1 MKYMVKWRGFFI
13 VAIIGLLVFQN
24 VSPVLATIVDE
35 KTTMITL
42 KIIKEDKDTKE
53 KINGSSFE
61 IKNKKTGETKEVSIT
76 EHGTIIENSLS
87 EGEYIVKEKKA
98 APGYTLDEQ
107 TYNVTLADK
116 EEAITS
122 SSTKKEAEKTPSVT
136 EQPSK
141 KGNLKAVITDN
152 IFTAVKVENGTGN
165 ELGATNRIK
174 NGGAVVL
181 KMNFTFSGKNYKA
194 GDTFK
199 TVLPDSFNFGTTNLT
214 GDFLPSTEAKWDL
227 NASTR
232 ELTITFFKDGVQE
245 GNYDIELSTALKSFS
260 ETEKTSQVA
269 VFNTAGGNTVYQLEI
284 IPEVDK
290 ATQVMLEAMP
300 SKVNPDKA
308 TVDARFNLT
317 KETSELG
324 ELRLSD
330 TAYGGSTIINRNS
343 IKVYSTDISAKGTF
357 IGSKQLLTENTD
369 YELIYAPSGLT
380 IKLKEGLKAKGYQ
393 VTYERSIDKTN
404 SSLSTIGTSA
414 TTVGSSG
421 MLSNGSM
428 TISVTIKAYDHL
440 IKKAVYNPVTQCIDW
455 TINVNYDLAN
465 LTPGTVL
472 TDVLTDDNVSYVA
485 DSLKIK
491 RVTFNE
497 ESGEAVIG
505 DDASNDWTVSTISD
519 NGSFNMNYKKTDE
532 KAYQVTYSTKLT
544 DFSPRKI
551 KNEVTDE
558 KGVKATENFD
568 FKPDLLNKEAGEIDY
583 YNNTMDWTITVNSEG
598 INMQN
603 INIVDEFST
612 GVKSLV
618 SYNVYAYPSD
628 SGYKLLTEGRD
639 FTIQKDVSPAGF
651 KIKLIGNYATTDNK
665 IVVKMKTK
673 IDLTDGAKT
682 LDNKASFSYFDGS
695 LTQYSETI
703 KAEAT
708 PETSILAN
716 GGKVGKWNPATGEI
730 NWIVSVNAMG
740 KKYDK
745 LVLDD
750 EFLDGTTFVEGS
762 LQYRNV
768 VNSSELTDLSIPL
781 EIKGTL
787 AQVGDA
793 NYPTKIDTSANKIH
807 LEFGNLDTNRVFVKY
822 KTKPKDNWFFSQWV
836 NNKAIVSDNGA
847 DEQIYETKEF
857 AFLQNEVIK
866 VAGNIDNVY
875 GNKVNWNMELLN
887 ISPERT
893 LSNPVITNRLEQGN
907 TGAQFIKN
915 SFQVIN
921 TKTNEPINEENYD
934 IIFEGN
940 TFTIQFKNYTAMAPI
955 KVSYSTISLLS
966 GPISNET
973 TVEAEDFSNVP
984 MFFKK
989 RNAAVS
995 PVFTVGSGS
1004 GIATI
1009 GTIKIT
1015 KVDEDDT
1022 TKKLEGAKFQLY
1034 TLDGEKSGQ
1043 EIKTNSEGEILLDG
1057 IQSGKYK
1064 LVETEAPEGYNIS
1077 DEYKEGKEITVN
1089 SSGEEL
1095 LLTIKNAM
1103 KKGKVILTKKDS
1115 ASDEVLADAE
1125 FELQNA
1131 AGSKLKEKLTTAAS
1145 GNIEIT
1151 DLAPGD
1157 YKLIETKAPAGYQL
1171 NATPVHF
1178 TIDFNQSEAAKV
1190 SKTNTAKTGTV
1201 VLTKKDS
1208 ATNAKLADATFE
1220 LRNEGGT
1227 VVRENLVTDDNGE
1240 ISVADLAP
1248 GDYKLIETKAP
1259 TGYQLDAAPVHF
1271 TIDFNQT
1278 EAANVTKTNKKK
1290 IGTIIVKFIDVEGN
1304 QLNDEE
1310 MHTGN
1315 VDEEYNVKA
1324 KEIVGYTL
1332 VKDSANKKGMYKE
1345 TSQEI
1350 TFVYEKKAMP
1360 IIVEPTEPS
1369 KPTEQLTE
1377 SATVAEPKPIKQNFK
1392 TTNKSTNNKRKLP
1405 STGDEFPY
1413 TMLFIGLFVSVAGVF
1428 FLKKPKQIK

>member
-1 MKYMVKWRGFFI
+1 
-13 VAIIGLLVFQN
+13 
-24 VSPVLATIVDE
+24 
-35 KTTMITL
+35 
-42 KIIKEDKDTKE
+42 
-53 KINGSSFE
+53 
-61 IKNKKTGETKEVSIT
+61 
-76 EHGTIIENSLS
+76 
-87 EGEYIVKEKKA
+87 
-98 APGYTLDEQ
+98 
-107 TYNVTLADK
+107 
-116 EEAITS
+116 
-122 SSTKKEAEKTPSVT
+122 
-136 EQPSK
+136 
-141 KGNLKAVITDN
+141 
-152 IFTAVKVENGTGN
+152 
-165 ELGATNRIK
+165 
-174 NGGAVVL
+174 
-181 KMNFTFSGKNYKA
+181 
-194 GDTFK
+194 
-199 TVLPDSFNFGTTNLT
+199 
-214 GDFLPSTEAKWDL
+214 
-227 NASTR
+227 
-232 ELTITFFKDGVQE
+232 
-245 GNYDIELSTALKSFS
+245 
-260 ETEKTSQVA
+260 
-269 VFNTAGGNTVYQLEI
+269 
-284 IPEVDK
+284 
-290 ATQVMLEAMP
+290 
-300 SKVNPDKA
+300 
-308 TVDARFNLT
+308 
-317 KETSELG
+317 
-324 ELRLSD
+324 
-330 TAYGGSTIINRNS
+330 
-343 IKVYSTDISAKGTF
+343 
-357 IGSKQLLTENTD
+357 
-369 YELIYAPSGLT
+369 
-380 IKLKEGLKAKGYQ
+380 
-393 VTYERSIDKTN
+393 
-404 SSLSTIGTSA
+404 
-414 TTVGSSG
+414 
-421 MLSNGSM
+421 
-428 TISVTIKAYDHL
+428 
-440 IKKAVYNPVTQCIDW
+440 
-455 TINVNYDLAN
+455 
-465 LTPGTVL
+465 
-472 TDVLTDDNVSYVA
+472 
-485 DSLKIK
+485 
-491 RVTFNE
+491 
-497 ESGEAVIG
+497 
-505 DDASNDWTVSTISD
+505 
-519 NGSFNMNYKKTDE
+519 
-532 KAYQVTYSTKLT
+532 
-544 DFSPRKI
+544 
-551 KNEVTDE
+551 
-558 KGVKATENFD
+558 
-568 FKPDLLNKEAGEIDY
+568 
-583 YNNTMDWTITVNSEG
+583 
-598 INMQN
+598 
-603 INIVDEFST
+603 
-612 GVKSLV
+612 
-618 SYNVYAYPSD
+618 
-628 SGYKLLTEGRD
+628 
-639 FTIQKDVSPAGF
+639 
-651 KIKLIGNYATTDNK
+651 
-665 IVVKMKTK
+665 
-673 IDLTDGAKT
+673 
-682 LDNKASFSYFDGS
+682 
-695 LTQYSETI
+695 
-703 KAEAT
+703 
-708 PETSILAN
+708 
-716 GGKVGKWNPATGEI
+716 
-730 NWIVSVNAMG
+730 
-740 KKYDK
+740 
-745 LVLDD
+745 
-750 EFLDGTTFVEGS
+750 
-762 LQYRNV
+762 
-768 VNSSELTDLSIPL
+768 
-781 EIKGTL
+781 
-787 AQVGDA
+787 
-793 NYPTKIDTSANKIH
+793 
-807 LEFGNLDTNRVFVKY
+807 
-822 KTKPKDNWFFSQWV
+822 
-836 NNKAIVSDNGA
+836 
-847 DEQIYETKEF
+847 
-857 AFLQNEVIK
+857 
-866 VAGNIDNVY
+866 
-875 GNKVNWNMELLN
+875 
-887 ISPERT
+887 
-893 LSNPVITNRLEQGN
+893 
-907 TGAQFIKN
+907 
-915 SFQVIN
+915 
-921 TKTNEPINEENYD
+921 
-934 IIFEGN
+934 
-940 TFTIQFKNYTAMAPI
+940 NYTAMAPI

-1171 NATPVHF
+1171 DATPVHF

-1227 VVRENLVTDDNGE
+1227 VVRENLVTDDNGEISVADLAPGDYKLIETKAPTGYQLDAAPVRFTIDFNQTEAAKVSKTNTAKTGTVVLTKKDSATNTELADATFELRNEDGALVSENLVTDDNGE

>member
-1 MKYMVKWRGFFI
+1 
-13 VAIIGLLVFQN
+13 
-24 VSPVLATIVDE
+24 
-35 KTTMITL
+35 
-42 KIIKEDKDTKE
+42 
-53 KINGSSFE
+53 
-61 IKNKKTGETKEVSIT
+61 
-76 EHGTIIENSLS
+76 
-87 EGEYIVKEKKA
+87 
-98 APGYTLDEQ
+98 
-107 TYNVTLADK
+107 
-116 EEAITS
+116 
-122 SSTKKEAEKTPSVT
+122 
-136 EQPSK
+136 
-141 KGNLKAVITDN
+141 
-152 IFTAVKVENGTGN
+152 
-165 ELGATNRIK
+165 
-174 NGGAVVL
+174 
-181 KMNFTFSGKNYKA
+181 
-194 GDTFK
+194 
-199 TVLPDSFNFGTTNLT
+199 
-214 GDFLPSTEAKWDL
+214 
-227 NASTR
+227 
-232 ELTITFFKDGVQE
+232 
-245 GNYDIELSTALKSFS
+245 
-260 ETEKTSQVA
+260 
-269 VFNTAGGNTVYQLEI
+269 
-284 IPEVDK
+284 
-290 ATQVMLEAMP
+290 
-300 SKVNPDKA
+300 
-308 TVDARFNLT
+308 
-317 KETSELG
+317 
-324 ELRLSD
+324 
-330 TAYGGSTIINRNS
+330 
-343 IKVYSTDISAKGTF
+343 
-357 IGSKQLLTENTD
+357 
-369 YELIYAPSGLT
+369 
-380 IKLKEGLKAKGYQ
+380 
-393 VTYERSIDKTN
+393 
-404 SSLSTIGTSA
+404 
-414 TTVGSSG
+414 
-421 MLSNGSM
+421 
-428 TISVTIKAYDHL
+428 
-440 IKKAVYNPVTQCIDW
+440 
-455 TINVNYDLAN
+455 
-465 LTPGTVL
+465 
-472 TDVLTDDNVSYVA
+472 
-485 DSLKIK
+485 
-491 RVTFNE
+491 
-497 ESGEAVIG
+497 
-505 DDASNDWTVSTISD
+505 
-519 NGSFNMNYKKTDE
+519 
-532 KAYQVTYSTKLT
+532 
-544 DFSPRKI
+544 
-551 KNEVTDE
+551 
-558 KGVKATENFD
+558 
-568 FKPDLLNKEAGEIDY
+568 
-583 YNNTMDWTITVNSEG
+583 
-598 INMQN
+598 
-603 INIVDEFST
+603 
-612 GVKSLV
+612 
-618 SYNVYAYPSD
+618 
-628 SGYKLLTEGRD
+628 
-639 FTIQKDVSPAGF
+639 
-651 KIKLIGNYATTDNK
+651 
-665 IVVKMKTK
+665 
-673 IDLTDGAKT
+673 
-682 LDNKASFSYFDGS
+682 
-695 LTQYSETI
+695 
-703 KAEAT
+703 
-708 PETSILAN
+708 
-716 GGKVGKWNPATGEI
+716 
-730 NWIVSVNAMG
+730 
-740 KKYDK
+740 
-745 LVLDD
+745 
-750 EFLDGTTFVEGS
+750 
-762 LQYRNV
+762 
-768 VNSSELTDLSIPL
+768 
-781 EIKGTL
+781 
-787 AQVGDA
+787 
-793 NYPTKIDTSANKIH
+793 
-807 LEFGNLDTNRVFVKY
+807 
-822 KTKPKDNWFFSQWV
+822 
-836 NNKAIVSDNGA
+836 
-847 DEQIYETKEF
+847 
-857 AFLQNEVIK
+857 
-866 VAGNIDNVY
+866 
-875 GNKVNWNMELLN
+875 
-887 ISPERT
+887 
-893 LSNPVITNRLEQGN
+893 
-907 TGAQFIKN
+907 AQFIKN

-934 IIFEGN
+934 ITFEGN

-1171 NATPVHF
+1171 DATPVHF

-1208 ATNAKLADATFE
+1208 ATNTELADATFE
-1220 LRNEGGT
+1220 LRNEDGAL
-1227 VVRENLVTDDNGE
+1227 VRENLVTDDNGE

-1413 TMLFIGLFVSVAGVF
+1413 TMLFIG
-1428 FLKKPKQIK
+1428 

>member
-1 MKYMVKWRGFFI
+1 
-13 VAIIGLLVFQN
+13 
-24 VSPVLATIVDE
+24 
-35 KTTMITL
+35 
-42 KIIKEDKDTKE
+42 
-53 KINGSSFE
+53 
-61 IKNKKTGETKEVSIT
+61 
-76 EHGTIIENSLS
+76 
-87 EGEYIVKEKKA
+87 
-98 APGYTLDEQ
+98 
-107 TYNVTLADK
+107 
-116 EEAITS
+116 
-122 SSTKKEAEKTPSVT
+122 
-136 EQPSK
+136 
-141 KGNLKAVITDN
+141 
-152 IFTAVKVENGTGN
+152 
-165 ELGATNRIK
+165 
-174 NGGAVVL
+174 
-181 KMNFTFSGKNYKA
+181 
-194 GDTFK
+194 
-199 TVLPDSFNFGTTNLT
+199 
-214 GDFLPSTEAKWDL
+214 
-227 NASTR
+227 
-232 ELTITFFKDGVQE
+232 
-245 GNYDIELSTALKSFS
+245 
-260 ETEKTSQVA
+260 
-269 VFNTAGGNTVYQLEI
+269 
-284 IPEVDK
+284 
-290 ATQVMLEAMP
+290 
-300 SKVNPDKA
+300 
-308 TVDARFNLT
+308 
-317 KETSELG
+317 
-324 ELRLSD
+324 
-330 TAYGGSTIINRNS
+330 
-343 IKVYSTDISAKGTF
+343 
-357 IGSKQLLTENTD
+357 
-369 YELIYAPSGLT
+369 
-380 IKLKEGLKAKGYQ
+380 
-393 VTYERSIDKTN
+393 
-404 SSLSTIGTSA
+404 
-414 TTVGSSG
+414 
-421 MLSNGSM
+421 
-428 TISVTIKAYDHL
+428 
-440 IKKAVYNPVTQCIDW
+440 
-455 TINVNYDLAN
+455 
-465 LTPGTVL
+465 
-472 TDVLTDDNVSYVA
+472 
-485 DSLKIK
+485 
-491 RVTFNE
+491 
-497 ESGEAVIG
+497 
-505 DDASNDWTVSTISD
+505 
-519 NGSFNMNYKKTDE
+519 
-532 KAYQVTYSTKLT
+532 
-544 DFSPRKI
+544 
-551 KNEVTDE
+551 
-558 KGVKATENFD
+558 
-568 FKPDLLNKEAGEIDY
+568 
-583 YNNTMDWTITVNSEG
+583 
-598 INMQN
+598 
-603 INIVDEFST
+603 
-612 GVKSLV
+612 
-618 SYNVYAYPSD
+618 
-628 SGYKLLTEGRD
+628 
-639 FTIQKDVSPAGF
+639 
-651 KIKLIGNYATTDNK
+651 
-665 IVVKMKTK
+665 
-673 IDLTDGAKT
+673 
-682 LDNKASFSYFDGS
+682 
-695 LTQYSETI
+695 
-703 KAEAT
+703 
-708 PETSILAN
+708 
-716 GGKVGKWNPATGEI
+716 
-730 NWIVSVNAMG
+730 
-740 KKYDK
+740 
-745 LVLDD
+745 
-750 EFLDGTTFVEGS
+750 
-762 LQYRNV
+762 
-768 VNSSELTDLSIPL
+768 
-781 EIKGTL
+781 
-787 AQVGDA
+787 
-793 NYPTKIDTSANKIH
+793 
-807 LEFGNLDTNRVFVKY
+807 
-822 KTKPKDNWFFSQWV
+822 NWFFSQWV

-1171 NATPVHF
+1171 DATPVHF

-1208 ATNAKLADATFE
+1208 ATNTELADATFE
-1220 LRNEGGT
+1220 LRNEDGAL
-1227 VVRENLVTDDNGE
+1227 VRENLVTDDNGE

>member
-1 MKYMVKWRGFFI
+1 MNKY
-13 VAIIGLLVFQN
+13 
-24 VSPVLATIVDE
+24 
-35 KTTMITL
+35 
-42 KIIKEDKDTKE
+42 
-53 KINGSSFE
+53 
-61 IKNKKTGETKEVSIT
+61 
-76 EHGTIIENSLS
+76 
-87 EGEYIVKEKKA
+87 
-98 APGYTLDEQ
+98 
-107 TYNVTLADK
+107 
-116 EEAITS
+116 
-122 SSTKKEAEKTPSVT
+122 
-136 EQPSK
+136 
-141 KGNLKAVITDN
+141 
-152 IFTAVKVENGTGN
+152 
-165 ELGATNRIK
+165 
-174 NGGAVVL
+174 
-181 KMNFTFSGKNYKA
+181 
-194 GDTFK
+194 
-199 TVLPDSFNFGTTNLT
+199 
-214 GDFLPSTEAKWDL
+214 
-227 NASTR
+227 TR
-232 ELTITFFKDGVQE
+232 
-245 GNYDIELSTALKSFS
+245 
-260 ETEKTSQVA
+260 
-269 VFNTAGGNTVYQLEI
+269 
-284 IPEVDK
+284 
-290 ATQVMLEAMP
+290 
-300 SKVNPDKA
+300 
-308 TVDARFNLT
+308 R
-317 KETSELG
+317 
-324 ELRLSD
+324 
-330 TAYGGSTIINRNS
+330 
-343 IKVYSTDISAKGTF
+343 
-357 IGSKQLLTENTD
+357 
-369 YELIYAPSGLT
+369 
-380 IKLKEGLKAKGYQ
+380 
-393 VTYERSIDKTN
+393 
-404 SSLSTIGTSA
+404 
-414 TTVGSSG
+414 
-421 MLSNGSM
+421 
-428 TISVTIKAYDHL
+428 
-440 IKKAVYNPVTQCIDW
+440 
-455 TINVNYDLAN
+455 
-465 LTPGTVL
+465 
-472 TDVLTDDNVSYVA
+472 
-485 DSLKIK
+485 
-491 RVTFNE
+491 
-497 ESGEAVIG
+497 
-505 DDASNDWTVSTISD
+505 
-519 NGSFNMNYKKTDE
+519 
-532 KAYQVTYSTKLT
+532 
-544 DFSPRKI
+544 
-551 KNEVTDE
+551 
-558 KGVKATENFD
+558 
-568 FKPDLLNKEAGEIDY
+568 
-583 YNNTMDWTITVNSEG
+583 
-598 INMQN
+598 
-603 INIVDEFST
+603 
-612 GVKSLV
+612 KSL
-618 SYNVYAYPSD
+618 
-628 SGYKLLTEGRD
+628 L
-639 FTIQKDVSPAGF
+639 
-651 KIKLIGNYATTDNK
+651 
-665 IVVKMKTK
+665 
-673 IDLTDGAKT
+673 
-682 LDNKASFSYFDGS
+682 
-695 LTQYSETI
+695 
-703 KAEAT
+703 
-708 PETSILAN
+708 
-716 GGKVGKWNPATGEI
+716 
-730 NWIVSVNAMG
+730 
-740 KKYDK
+740 
-745 LVLDD
+745 
-750 EFLDGTTFVEGS
+750 
-762 LQYRNV
+762 
-768 VNSSELTDLSIPL
+768 
-781 EIKGTL
+781 
-787 AQVGDA
+787 
-793 NYPTKIDTSANKIH
+793 
-807 LEFGNLDTNRVFVKY
+807 
-822 KTKPKDNWFFSQWV
+822 
-836 NNKAIVSDNGA
+836 
-847 DEQIYETKEF
+847 
-857 AFLQNEVIK
+857 FLQNEVIK

-1171 NATPVHF
+1171 DATPVHF

-1208 ATNAKLADATFE
+1208 ATNTELADATFE
-1220 LRNEGGT
+1220 LRNEDGAL
-1227 VVRENLVTDDNGE
+1227 VRENLVTDDNGE

>member
-1 MKYMVKWRGFFI
+1 
-13 VAIIGLLVFQN
+13 
-24 VSPVLATIVDE
+24 
-35 KTTMITL
+35 
-42 KIIKEDKDTKE
+42 
-53 KINGSSFE
+53 
-61 IKNKKTGETKEVSIT
+61 
-76 EHGTIIENSLS
+76 
-87 EGEYIVKEKKA
+87 
-98 APGYTLDEQ
+98 
-107 TYNVTLADK
+107 
-116 EEAITS
+116 
-122 SSTKKEAEKTPSVT
+122 
-136 EQPSK
+136 
-141 KGNLKAVITDN
+141 
-152 IFTAVKVENGTGN
+152 
-165 ELGATNRIK
+165 
-174 NGGAVVL
+174 
-181 KMNFTFSGKNYKA
+181 
-194 GDTFK
+194 
-199 TVLPDSFNFGTTNLT
+199 
-214 GDFLPSTEAKWDL
+214 
-227 NASTR
+227 
-232 ELTITFFKDGVQE
+232 
-245 GNYDIELSTALKSFS
+245 
-260 ETEKTSQVA
+260 
-269 VFNTAGGNTVYQLEI
+269 
-284 IPEVDK
+284 
-290 ATQVMLEAMP
+290 
-300 SKVNPDKA
+300 
-308 TVDARFNLT
+308 
-317 KETSELG
+317 
-324 ELRLSD
+324 
-330 TAYGGSTIINRNS
+330 
-343 IKVYSTDISAKGTF
+343 
-357 IGSKQLLTENTD
+357 
-369 YELIYAPSGLT
+369 
-380 IKLKEGLKAKGYQ
+380 
-393 VTYERSIDKTN
+393 
-404 SSLSTIGTSA
+404 
-414 TTVGSSG
+414 
-421 MLSNGSM
+421 
-428 TISVTIKAYDHL
+428 
-440 IKKAVYNPVTQCIDW
+440 
-455 TINVNYDLAN
+455 
-465 LTPGTVL
+465 
-472 TDVLTDDNVSYVA
+472 
-485 DSLKIK
+485 
-491 RVTFNE
+491 
-497 ESGEAVIG
+497 
-505 DDASNDWTVSTISD
+505 
-519 NGSFNMNYKKTDE
+519 
-532 KAYQVTYSTKLT
+532 
-544 DFSPRKI
+544 
-551 KNEVTDE
+551 
-558 KGVKATENFD
+558 
-568 FKPDLLNKEAGEIDY
+568 
-583 YNNTMDWTITVNSEG
+583 
-598 INMQN
+598 
-603 INIVDEFST
+603 
-612 GVKSLV
+612 
-618 SYNVYAYPSD
+618 
-628 SGYKLLTEGRD
+628 
-639 FTIQKDVSPAGF
+639 
-651 KIKLIGNYATTDNK
+651 
-665 IVVKMKTK
+665 
-673 IDLTDGAKT
+673 
-682 LDNKASFSYFDGS
+682 
-695 LTQYSETI
+695 
-703 KAEAT
+703 
-708 PETSILAN
+708 
-716 GGKVGKWNPATGEI
+716 
-730 NWIVSVNAMG
+730 
-740 KKYDK
+740 
-745 LVLDD
+745 
-750 EFLDGTTFVEGS
+750 
-762 LQYRNV
+762 
-768 VNSSELTDLSIPL
+768 
-781 EIKGTL
+781 
-787 AQVGDA
+787 
-793 NYPTKIDTSANKIH
+793 
-807 LEFGNLDTNRVFVKY
+807 
-822 KTKPKDNWFFSQWV
+822 
-836 NNKAIVSDNGA
+836 
-847 DEQIYETKEF
+847 ETKEF

-1171 NATPVHF
+1171 DATPVHF

-1259 TGYQLDAAPVHF
+1259 TGYQLDAAPVRF

>member
-1 MKYMVKWRGFFI
+1 
-13 VAIIGLLVFQN
+13 
-24 VSPVLATIVDE
+24 
-35 KTTMITL
+35 
-42 KIIKEDKDTKE
+42 
-53 KINGSSFE
+53 
-61 IKNKKTGETKEVSIT
+61 
-76 EHGTIIENSLS
+76 
-87 EGEYIVKEKKA
+87 
-98 APGYTLDEQ
+98 
-107 TYNVTLADK
+107 
-116 EEAITS
+116 
-122 SSTKKEAEKTPSVT
+122 
-136 EQPSK
+136 
-141 KGNLKAVITDN
+141 
-152 IFTAVKVENGTGN
+152 
-165 ELGATNRIK
+165 
-174 NGGAVVL
+174 
-181 KMNFTFSGKNYKA
+181 
-194 GDTFK
+194 
-199 TVLPDSFNFGTTNLT
+199 
-214 GDFLPSTEAKWDL
+214 
-227 NASTR
+227 
-232 ELTITFFKDGVQE
+232 
-245 GNYDIELSTALKSFS
+245 
-260 ETEKTSQVA
+260 
-269 VFNTAGGNTVYQLEI
+269 
-284 IPEVDK
+284 
-290 ATQVMLEAMP
+290 
-300 SKVNPDKA
+300 
-308 TVDARFNLT
+308 
-317 KETSELG
+317 
-324 ELRLSD
+324 
-330 TAYGGSTIINRNS
+330 
-343 IKVYSTDISAKGTF
+343 
-357 IGSKQLLTENTD
+357 
-369 YELIYAPSGLT
+369 
-380 IKLKEGLKAKGYQ
+380 
-393 VTYERSIDKTN
+393 
-404 SSLSTIGTSA
+404 
-414 TTVGSSG
+414 
-421 MLSNGSM
+421 
-428 TISVTIKAYDHL
+428 
-440 IKKAVYNPVTQCIDW
+440 
-455 TINVNYDLAN
+455 
-465 LTPGTVL
+465 
-472 TDVLTDDNVSYVA
+472 
-485 DSLKIK
+485 
-491 RVTFNE
+491 
-497 ESGEAVIG
+497 
-505 DDASNDWTVSTISD
+505 
-519 NGSFNMNYKKTDE
+519 
-532 KAYQVTYSTKLT
+532 
-544 DFSPRKI
+544 
-551 KNEVTDE
+551 
-558 KGVKATENFD
+558 
-568 FKPDLLNKEAGEIDY
+568 
-583 YNNTMDWTITVNSEG
+583 
-598 INMQN
+598 
-603 INIVDEFST
+603 
-612 GVKSLV
+612 
-618 SYNVYAYPSD
+618 
-628 SGYKLLTEGRD
+628 
-639 FTIQKDVSPAGF
+639 
-651 KIKLIGNYATTDNK
+651 
-665 IVVKMKTK
+665 
-673 IDLTDGAKT
+673 
-682 LDNKASFSYFDGS
+682 
-695 LTQYSETI
+695 
-703 KAEAT
+703 
-708 PETSILAN
+708 
-716 GGKVGKWNPATGEI
+716 
-730 NWIVSVNAMG
+730 
-740 KKYDK
+740 
-745 LVLDD
+745 
-750 EFLDGTTFVEGS
+750 
-762 LQYRNV
+762 
-768 VNSSELTDLSIPL
+768 
-781 EIKGTL
+781 
-787 AQVGDA
+787 
-793 NYPTKIDTSANKIH
+793 
-807 LEFGNLDTNRVFVKY
+807 
-822 KTKPKDNWFFSQWV
+822 
-836 NNKAIVSDNGA
+836 
-847 DEQIYETKEF
+847 
-857 AFLQNEVIK
+857 
-866 VAGNIDNVY
+866 
-875 GNKVNWNMELLN
+875 NWNMELLN

-1171 NATPVHF
+1171 DATPVHF

-1227 VVRENLVTDDNGE
+1227 VVRENLVTDDNGEISVADLAPGDYKLIETKAPTGYQLDAAPVRFTIDFNQTEAAKVSKTNTAKTGTVVLTKKDSATNTELADATFELRNEDGALVSENLVTDDNGE

>member
-1 MKYMVKWRGFFI
+1 
-13 VAIIGLLVFQN
+13 
-24 VSPVLATIVDE
+24 
-35 KTTMITL
+35 
-42 KIIKEDKDTKE
+42 
-53 KINGSSFE
+53 
-61 IKNKKTGETKEVSIT
+61 
-76 EHGTIIENSLS
+76 
-87 EGEYIVKEKKA
+87 
-98 APGYTLDEQ
+98 
-107 TYNVTLADK
+107 
-116 EEAITS
+116 
-122 SSTKKEAEKTPSVT
+122 
-136 EQPSK
+136 
-141 KGNLKAVITDN
+141 
-152 IFTAVKVENGTGN
+152 
-165 ELGATNRIK
+165 
-174 NGGAVVL
+174 
-181 KMNFTFSGKNYKA
+181 
-194 GDTFK
+194 
-199 TVLPDSFNFGTTNLT
+199 
-214 GDFLPSTEAKWDL
+214 
-227 NASTR
+227 
-232 ELTITFFKDGVQE
+232 
-245 GNYDIELSTALKSFS
+245 
-260 ETEKTSQVA
+260 
-269 VFNTAGGNTVYQLEI
+269 
-284 IPEVDK
+284 
-290 ATQVMLEAMP
+290 
-300 SKVNPDKA
+300 
-308 TVDARFNLT
+308 
-317 KETSELG
+317 
-324 ELRLSD
+324 
-330 TAYGGSTIINRNS
+330 
-343 IKVYSTDISAKGTF
+343 
-357 IGSKQLLTENTD
+357 
-369 YELIYAPSGLT
+369 
-380 IKLKEGLKAKGYQ
+380 
-393 VTYERSIDKTN
+393 
-404 SSLSTIGTSA
+404 
-414 TTVGSSG
+414 
-421 MLSNGSM
+421 
-428 TISVTIKAYDHL
+428 
-440 IKKAVYNPVTQCIDW
+440 
-455 TINVNYDLAN
+455 
-465 LTPGTVL
+465 
-472 TDVLTDDNVSYVA
+472 
-485 DSLKIK
+485 
-491 RVTFNE
+491 
-497 ESGEAVIG
+497 
-505 DDASNDWTVSTISD
+505 
-519 NGSFNMNYKKTDE
+519 
-532 KAYQVTYSTKLT
+532 
-544 DFSPRKI
+544 
-551 KNEVTDE
+551 
-558 KGVKATENFD
+558 
-568 FKPDLLNKEAGEIDY
+568 
-583 YNNTMDWTITVNSEG
+583 
-598 INMQN
+598 
-603 INIVDEFST
+603 
-612 GVKSLV
+612 
-618 SYNVYAYPSD
+618 
-628 SGYKLLTEGRD
+628 
-639 FTIQKDVSPAGF
+639 
-651 KIKLIGNYATTDNK
+651 
-665 IVVKMKTK
+665 
-673 IDLTDGAKT
+673 
-682 LDNKASFSYFDGS
+682 
-695 LTQYSETI
+695 
-703 KAEAT
+703 
-708 PETSILAN
+708 
-716 GGKVGKWNPATGEI
+716 
-730 NWIVSVNAMG
+730 
-740 KKYDK
+740 
-745 LVLDD
+745 
-750 EFLDGTTFVEGS
+750 
-762 LQYRNV
+762 
-768 VNSSELTDLSIPL
+768 TDLSIPL

-1171 NATPVHF
+1171 DATPVHF

-1208 ATNAKLADATFE
+1208 ATNTELADATFE
-1220 LRNEGGT
+1220 LRNEDGAL
-1227 VVRENLVTDDNGE
+1227 VRENLVTDDNGE

>member
-1 MKYMVKWRGFFI
+1 
-13 VAIIGLLVFQN
+13 
-24 VSPVLATIVDE
+24 
-35 KTTMITL
+35 
-42 KIIKEDKDTKE
+42 
-53 KINGSSFE
+53 
-61 IKNKKTGETKEVSIT
+61 
-76 EHGTIIENSLS
+76 
-87 EGEYIVKEKKA
+87 
-98 APGYTLDEQ
+98 
-107 TYNVTLADK
+107 
-116 EEAITS
+116 
-122 SSTKKEAEKTPSVT
+122 
-136 EQPSK
+136 
-141 KGNLKAVITDN
+141 
-152 IFTAVKVENGTGN
+152 
-165 ELGATNRIK
+165 
-174 NGGAVVL
+174 
-181 KMNFTFSGKNYKA
+181 
-194 GDTFK
+194 
-199 TVLPDSFNFGTTNLT
+199 
-214 GDFLPSTEAKWDL
+214 
-227 NASTR
+227 
-232 ELTITFFKDGVQE
+232 
-245 GNYDIELSTALKSFS
+245 
-260 ETEKTSQVA
+260 
-269 VFNTAGGNTVYQLEI
+269 
-284 IPEVDK
+284 
-290 ATQVMLEAMP
+290 
-300 SKVNPDKA
+300 
-308 TVDARFNLT
+308 
-317 KETSELG
+317 
-324 ELRLSD
+324 
-330 TAYGGSTIINRNS
+330 
-343 IKVYSTDISAKGTF
+343 
-357 IGSKQLLTENTD
+357 
-369 YELIYAPSGLT
+369 
-380 IKLKEGLKAKGYQ
+380 
-393 VTYERSIDKTN
+393 
-404 SSLSTIGTSA
+404 
-414 TTVGSSG
+414 
-421 MLSNGSM
+421 
-428 TISVTIKAYDHL
+428 
-440 IKKAVYNPVTQCIDW
+440 
-455 TINVNYDLAN
+455 
-465 LTPGTVL
+465 
-472 TDVLTDDNVSYVA
+472 
-485 DSLKIK
+485 
-491 RVTFNE
+491 
-497 ESGEAVIG
+497 
-505 DDASNDWTVSTISD
+505 
-519 NGSFNMNYKKTDE
+519 
-532 KAYQVTYSTKLT
+532 
-544 DFSPRKI
+544 
-551 KNEVTDE
+551 
-558 KGVKATENFD
+558 
-568 FKPDLLNKEAGEIDY
+568 
-583 YNNTMDWTITVNSEG
+583 
-598 INMQN
+598 
-603 INIVDEFST
+603 
-612 GVKSLV
+612 
-618 SYNVYAYPSD
+618 
-628 SGYKLLTEGRD
+628 
-639 FTIQKDVSPAGF
+639 
-651 KIKLIGNYATTDNK
+651 
-665 IVVKMKTK
+665 
-673 IDLTDGAKT
+673 
-682 LDNKASFSYFDGS
+682 
-695 LTQYSETI
+695 
-703 KAEAT
+703 
-708 PETSILAN
+708 
-716 GGKVGKWNPATGEI
+716 
-730 NWIVSVNAMG
+730 
-740 KKYDK
+740 
-745 LVLDD
+745 
-750 EFLDGTTFVEGS
+750 
-762 LQYRNV
+762 
-768 VNSSELTDLSIPL
+768 
-781 EIKGTL
+781 
-787 AQVGDA
+787 
-793 NYPTKIDTSANKIH
+793 
-807 LEFGNLDTNRVFVKY
+807 FGNLDTNRVFVKY

-1171 NATPVHF
+1171 DATPVHF

-1208 ATNAKLADATFE
+1208 ATNTELADATFE
-1220 LRNEGGT
+1220 LRNEDGAL
-1227 VVRENLVTDDNGE
+1227 VRENLVTDDNGE

>member
-1 MKYMVKWRGFFI
+1 
-13 VAIIGLLVFQN
+13 
-24 VSPVLATIVDE
+24 
-35 KTTMITL
+35 
-42 KIIKEDKDTKE
+42 
-53 KINGSSFE
+53 
-61 IKNKKTGETKEVSIT
+61 
-76 EHGTIIENSLS
+76 
-87 EGEYIVKEKKA
+87 
-98 APGYTLDEQ
+98 
-107 TYNVTLADK
+107 
-116 EEAITS
+116 
-122 SSTKKEAEKTPSVT
+122 
-136 EQPSK
+136 
-141 KGNLKAVITDN
+141 
-152 IFTAVKVENGTGN
+152 
-165 ELGATNRIK
+165 
-174 NGGAVVL
+174 
-181 KMNFTFSGKNYKA
+181 
-194 GDTFK
+194 
-199 TVLPDSFNFGTTNLT
+199 
-214 GDFLPSTEAKWDL
+214 
-227 NASTR
+227 
-232 ELTITFFKDGVQE
+232 
-245 GNYDIELSTALKSFS
+245 
-260 ETEKTSQVA
+260 
-269 VFNTAGGNTVYQLEI
+269 
-284 IPEVDK
+284 
-290 ATQVMLEAMP
+290 
-300 SKVNPDKA
+300 
-308 TVDARFNLT
+308 
-317 KETSELG
+317 
-324 ELRLSD
+324 
-330 TAYGGSTIINRNS
+330 
-343 IKVYSTDISAKGTF
+343 
-357 IGSKQLLTENTD
+357 
-369 YELIYAPSGLT
+369 
-380 IKLKEGLKAKGYQ
+380 
-393 VTYERSIDKTN
+393 
-404 SSLSTIGTSA
+404 
-414 TTVGSSG
+414 
-421 MLSNGSM
+421 
-428 TISVTIKAYDHL
+428 
-440 IKKAVYNPVTQCIDW
+440 
-455 TINVNYDLAN
+455 
-465 LTPGTVL
+465 
-472 TDVLTDDNVSYVA
+472 
-485 DSLKIK
+485 
-491 RVTFNE
+491 
-497 ESGEAVIG
+497 
-505 DDASNDWTVSTISD
+505 
-519 NGSFNMNYKKTDE
+519 
-532 KAYQVTYSTKLT
+532 
-544 DFSPRKI
+544 
-551 KNEVTDE
+551 
-558 KGVKATENFD
+558 
-568 FKPDLLNKEAGEIDY
+568 
-583 YNNTMDWTITVNSEG
+583 
-598 INMQN
+598 
-603 INIVDEFST
+603 
-612 GVKSLV
+612 
-618 SYNVYAYPSD
+618 
-628 SGYKLLTEGRD
+628 
-639 FTIQKDVSPAGF
+639 
-651 KIKLIGNYATTDNK
+651 
-665 IVVKMKTK
+665 
-673 IDLTDGAKT
+673 
-682 LDNKASFSYFDGS
+682 
-695 LTQYSETI
+695 
-703 KAEAT
+703 
-708 PETSILAN
+708 
-716 GGKVGKWNPATGEI
+716 
-730 NWIVSVNAMG
+730 
-740 KKYDK
+740 
-745 LVLDD
+745 
-750 EFLDGTTFVEGS
+750 
-762 LQYRNV
+762 
-768 VNSSELTDLSIPL
+768 
-781 EIKGTL
+781 
-787 AQVGDA
+787 
-793 NYPTKIDTSANKIH
+793 
-807 LEFGNLDTNRVFVKY
+807 
-822 KTKPKDNWFFSQWV
+822 
-836 NNKAIVSDNGA
+836 A

-1171 NATPVHF
+1171 DATPVHF

-1208 ATNAKLADATFE
+1208 ATNTELADATFE
-1220 LRNEGGT
+1220 LRNEDGAL
-1227 VVRENLVTDDNGE
+1227 VRENLVTDDNGE

>member
-1 MKYMVKWRGFFI
+1 
-13 VAIIGLLVFQN
+13 
-24 VSPVLATIVDE
+24 
-35 KTTMITL
+35 
-42 KIIKEDKDTKE
+42 
-53 KINGSSFE
+53 
-61 IKNKKTGETKEVSIT
+61 
-76 EHGTIIENSLS
+76 
-87 EGEYIVKEKKA
+87 
-98 APGYTLDEQ
+98 
-107 TYNVTLADK
+107 
-116 EEAITS
+116 
-122 SSTKKEAEKTPSVT
+122 
-136 EQPSK
+136 
-141 KGNLKAVITDN
+141 
-152 IFTAVKVENGTGN
+152 
-165 ELGATNRIK
+165 
-174 NGGAVVL
+174 
-181 KMNFTFSGKNYKA
+181 
-194 GDTFK
+194 
-199 TVLPDSFNFGTTNLT
+199 
-214 GDFLPSTEAKWDL
+214 
-227 NASTR
+227 
-232 ELTITFFKDGVQE
+232 
-245 GNYDIELSTALKSFS
+245 
-260 ETEKTSQVA
+260 
-269 VFNTAGGNTVYQLEI
+269 
-284 IPEVDK
+284 
-290 ATQVMLEAMP
+290 
-300 SKVNPDKA
+300 
-308 TVDARFNLT
+308 
-317 KETSELG
+317 
-324 ELRLSD
+324 
-330 TAYGGSTIINRNS
+330 
-343 IKVYSTDISAKGTF
+343 
-357 IGSKQLLTENTD
+357 
-369 YELIYAPSGLT
+369 
-380 IKLKEGLKAKGYQ
+380 
-393 VTYERSIDKTN
+393 
-404 SSLSTIGTSA
+404 
-414 TTVGSSG
+414 
-421 MLSNGSM
+421 
-428 TISVTIKAYDHL
+428 
-440 IKKAVYNPVTQCIDW
+440 
-455 TINVNYDLAN
+455 
-465 LTPGTVL
+465 
-472 TDVLTDDNVSYVA
+472 
-485 DSLKIK
+485 
-491 RVTFNE
+491 
-497 ESGEAVIG
+497 
-505 DDASNDWTVSTISD
+505 
-519 NGSFNMNYKKTDE
+519 
-532 KAYQVTYSTKLT
+532 
-544 DFSPRKI
+544 
-551 KNEVTDE
+551 
-558 KGVKATENFD
+558 
-568 FKPDLLNKEAGEIDY
+568 
-583 YNNTMDWTITVNSEG
+583 
-598 INMQN
+598 
-603 INIVDEFST
+603 
-612 GVKSLV
+612 
-618 SYNVYAYPSD
+618 
-628 SGYKLLTEGRD
+628 
-639 FTIQKDVSPAGF
+639 
-651 KIKLIGNYATTDNK
+651 
-665 IVVKMKTK
+665 
-673 IDLTDGAKT
+673 
-682 LDNKASFSYFDGS
+682 
-695 LTQYSETI
+695 
-703 KAEAT
+703 
-708 PETSILAN
+708 
-716 GGKVGKWNPATGEI
+716 
-730 NWIVSVNAMG
+730 
-740 KKYDK
+740 
-745 LVLDD
+745 
-750 EFLDGTTFVEGS
+750 
-762 LQYRNV
+762 
-768 VNSSELTDLSIPL
+768 
-781 EIKGTL
+781 
-787 AQVGDA
+787 
-793 NYPTKIDTSANKIH
+793 
-807 LEFGNLDTNRVFVKY
+807 
-822 KTKPKDNWFFSQWV
+822 
-836 NNKAIVSDNGA
+836 
-847 DEQIYETKEF
+847 
-857 AFLQNEVIK
+857 
-866 VAGNIDNVY
+866 
-875 GNKVNWNMELLN
+875 
-887 ISPERT
+887 
-893 LSNPVITNRLEQGN
+893 
-907 TGAQFIKN
+907 
-915 SFQVIN
+915 
-921 TKTNEPINEENYD
+921 
-934 IIFEGN
+934 
-940 TFTIQFKNYTAMAPI
+940 TIQFKNYTAMAPI

-1171 NATPVHF
+1171 DATPVHF

-1227 VVRENLVTDDNGE
+1227 VVRENLVTDDNGEISVADLAPGDYKLIETKAPTGYQLDAAPVRFTIDFNQTEAAKVSKTNTAKTGTVVLTKKDSATNTELADATFELRNEDGALVSENLVTDDNGE

>member
-1 MKYMVKWRGFFI
+1 
-13 VAIIGLLVFQN
+13 
-24 VSPVLATIVDE
+24 
-35 KTTMITL
+35 
-42 KIIKEDKDTKE
+42 
-53 KINGSSFE
+53 
-61 IKNKKTGETKEVSIT
+61 
-76 EHGTIIENSLS
+76 
-87 EGEYIVKEKKA
+87 
-98 APGYTLDEQ
+98 
-107 TYNVTLADK
+107 
-116 EEAITS
+116 
-122 SSTKKEAEKTPSVT
+122 
-136 EQPSK
+136 
-141 KGNLKAVITDN
+141 
-152 IFTAVKVENGTGN
+152 
-165 ELGATNRIK
+165 
-174 NGGAVVL
+174 
-181 KMNFTFSGKNYKA
+181 
-194 GDTFK
+194 
-199 TVLPDSFNFGTTNLT
+199 
-214 GDFLPSTEAKWDL
+214 
-227 NASTR
+227 
-232 ELTITFFKDGVQE
+232 
-245 GNYDIELSTALKSFS
+245 
-260 ETEKTSQVA
+260 
-269 VFNTAGGNTVYQLEI
+269 
-284 IPEVDK
+284 
-290 ATQVMLEAMP
+290 
-300 SKVNPDKA
+300 
-308 TVDARFNLT
+308 
-317 KETSELG
+317 
-324 ELRLSD
+324 
-330 TAYGGSTIINRNS
+330 
-343 IKVYSTDISAKGTF
+343 
-357 IGSKQLLTENTD
+357 
-369 YELIYAPSGLT
+369 
-380 IKLKEGLKAKGYQ
+380 
-393 VTYERSIDKTN
+393 
-404 SSLSTIGTSA
+404 
-414 TTVGSSG
+414 
-421 MLSNGSM
+421 
-428 TISVTIKAYDHL
+428 
-440 IKKAVYNPVTQCIDW
+440 
-455 TINVNYDLAN
+455 
-465 LTPGTVL
+465 
-472 TDVLTDDNVSYVA
+472 
-485 DSLKIK
+485 
-491 RVTFNE
+491 
-497 ESGEAVIG
+497 
-505 DDASNDWTVSTISD
+505 
-519 NGSFNMNYKKTDE
+519 
-532 KAYQVTYSTKLT
+532 
-544 DFSPRKI
+544 
-551 KNEVTDE
+551 
-558 KGVKATENFD
+558 
-568 FKPDLLNKEAGEIDY
+568 
-583 YNNTMDWTITVNSEG
+583 
-598 INMQN
+598 
-603 INIVDEFST
+603 
-612 GVKSLV
+612 
-618 SYNVYAYPSD
+618 
-628 SGYKLLTEGRD
+628 
-639 FTIQKDVSPAGF
+639 
-651 KIKLIGNYATTDNK
+651 
-665 IVVKMKTK
+665 
-673 IDLTDGAKT
+673 
-682 LDNKASFSYFDGS
+682 
-695 LTQYSETI
+695 
-703 KAEAT
+703 
-708 PETSILAN
+708 
-716 GGKVGKWNPATGEI
+716 
-730 NWIVSVNAMG
+730 
-740 KKYDK
+740 
-745 LVLDD
+745 
-750 EFLDGTTFVEGS
+750 
-762 LQYRNV
+762 
-768 VNSSELTDLSIPL
+768 
-781 EIKGTL
+781 
-787 AQVGDA
+787 
-793 NYPTKIDTSANKIH
+793 
-807 LEFGNLDTNRVFVKY
+807 
-822 KTKPKDNWFFSQWV
+822 
-836 NNKAIVSDNGA
+836 
-847 DEQIYETKEF
+847 
-857 AFLQNEVIK
+857 
-866 VAGNIDNVY
+866 
-875 GNKVNWNMELLN
+875 
-887 ISPERT
+887 
-893 LSNPVITNRLEQGN
+893 ITNRLEQGN

-1171 NATPVHF
+1171 DATPVHF

-1208 ATNAKLADATFE
+1208 ATNTELADATFE
-1220 LRNEGGT
+1220 LRNEDGAL
-1227 VVRENLVTDDNGE
+1227 VRENLVTDDNGE

-1392 TTNKSTNNKRKLP
+1392 TTNKSTNNKRK
-1405 STGDEFPY
+1405 
-1413 TMLFIGLFVSVAGVF
+1413 
-1428 FLKKPKQIK
+1428 

>member
-1 MKYMVKWRGFFI
+1 
-13 VAIIGLLVFQN
+13 
-24 VSPVLATIVDE
+24 
-35 KTTMITL
+35 
-42 KIIKEDKDTKE
+42 
-53 KINGSSFE
+53 
-61 IKNKKTGETKEVSIT
+61 
-76 EHGTIIENSLS
+76 
-87 EGEYIVKEKKA
+87 
-98 APGYTLDEQ
+98 
-107 TYNVTLADK
+107 
-116 EEAITS
+116 
-122 SSTKKEAEKTPSVT
+122 
-136 EQPSK
+136 
-141 KGNLKAVITDN
+141 
-152 IFTAVKVENGTGN
+152 
-165 ELGATNRIK
+165 
-174 NGGAVVL
+174 
-181 KMNFTFSGKNYKA
+181 
-194 GDTFK
+194 
-199 TVLPDSFNFGTTNLT
+199 
-214 GDFLPSTEAKWDL
+214 
-227 NASTR
+227 
-232 ELTITFFKDGVQE
+232 
-245 GNYDIELSTALKSFS
+245 
-260 ETEKTSQVA
+260 
-269 VFNTAGGNTVYQLEI
+269 
-284 IPEVDK
+284 
-290 ATQVMLEAMP
+290 
-300 SKVNPDKA
+300 
-308 TVDARFNLT
+308 
-317 KETSELG
+317 
-324 ELRLSD
+324 
-330 TAYGGSTIINRNS
+330 
-343 IKVYSTDISAKGTF
+343 
-357 IGSKQLLTENTD
+357 
-369 YELIYAPSGLT
+369 
-380 IKLKEGLKAKGYQ
+380 
-393 VTYERSIDKTN
+393 
-404 SSLSTIGTSA
+404 
-414 TTVGSSG
+414 
-421 MLSNGSM
+421 
-428 TISVTIKAYDHL
+428 
-440 IKKAVYNPVTQCIDW
+440 
-455 TINVNYDLAN
+455 
-465 LTPGTVL
+465 
-472 TDVLTDDNVSYVA
+472 
-485 DSLKIK
+485 
-491 RVTFNE
+491 
-497 ESGEAVIG
+497 
-505 DDASNDWTVSTISD
+505 
-519 NGSFNMNYKKTDE
+519 
-532 KAYQVTYSTKLT
+532 
-544 DFSPRKI
+544 
-551 KNEVTDE
+551 
-558 KGVKATENFD
+558 
-568 FKPDLLNKEAGEIDY
+568 
-583 YNNTMDWTITVNSEG
+583 
-598 INMQN
+598 
-603 INIVDEFST
+603 
-612 GVKSLV
+612 
-618 SYNVYAYPSD
+618 
-628 SGYKLLTEGRD
+628 
-639 FTIQKDVSPAGF
+639 
-651 KIKLIGNYATTDNK
+651 
-665 IVVKMKTK
+665 
-673 IDLTDGAKT
+673 
-682 LDNKASFSYFDGS
+682 
-695 LTQYSETI
+695 
-703 KAEAT
+703 
-708 PETSILAN
+708 
-716 GGKVGKWNPATGEI
+716 
-730 NWIVSVNAMG
+730 
-740 KKYDK
+740 
-745 LVLDD
+745 
-750 EFLDGTTFVEGS
+750 
-762 LQYRNV
+762 
-768 VNSSELTDLSIPL
+768 
-781 EIKGTL
+781 
-787 AQVGDA
+787 
-793 NYPTKIDTSANKIH
+793 
-807 LEFGNLDTNRVFVKY
+807 KY

-934 IIFEGN
+934 ITFEGN

-1171 NATPVHF
+1171 DATPVHF

-1208 ATNAKLADATFE
+1208 ATNTELADATFE
-1220 LRNEGGT
+1220 LRNEDGAL
-1227 VVRENLVTDDNGE
+1227 VRENLVTDDNGE

>member
-1 MKYMVKWRGFFI
+1 
-13 VAIIGLLVFQN
+13 
-24 VSPVLATIVDE
+24 
-35 KTTMITL
+35 
-42 KIIKEDKDTKE
+42 
-53 KINGSSFE
+53 GS
-61 IKNKKTGETKEVSIT
+61 
-76 EHGTIIENSLS
+76 
-87 EGEYIVKEKKA
+87 
-98 APGYTLDEQ
+98 
-107 TYNVTLADK
+107 
-116 EEAITS
+116 
-122 SSTKKEAEKTPSVT
+122 
-136 EQPSK
+136 
-141 KGNLKAVITDN
+141 
-152 IFTAVKVENGTGN
+152 
-165 ELGATNRIK
+165 
-174 NGGAVVL
+174 
-181 KMNFTFSGKNYKA
+181 
-194 GDTFK
+194 
-199 TVLPDSFNFGTTNLT
+199 
-214 GDFLPSTEAKWDL
+214 
-227 NASTR
+227 
-232 ELTITFFKDGVQE
+232 
-245 GNYDIELSTALKSFS
+245 
-260 ETEKTSQVA
+260 
-269 VFNTAGGNTVYQLEI
+269 
-284 IPEVDK
+284 
-290 ATQVMLEAMP
+290 
-300 SKVNPDKA
+300 
-308 TVDARFNLT
+308 
-317 KETSELG
+317 
-324 ELRLSD
+324 
-330 TAYGGSTIINRNS
+330 
-343 IKVYSTDISAKGTF
+343 
-357 IGSKQLLTENTD
+357 
-369 YELIYAPSGLT
+369 
-380 IKLKEGLKAKGYQ
+380 
-393 VTYERSIDKTN
+393 
-404 SSLSTIGTSA
+404 
-414 TTVGSSG
+414 
-421 MLSNGSM
+421 
-428 TISVTIKAYDHL
+428 
-440 IKKAVYNPVTQCIDW
+440 
-455 TINVNYDLAN
+455 
-465 LTPGTVL
+465 
-472 TDVLTDDNVSYVA
+472 
-485 DSLKIK
+485 
-491 RVTFNE
+491 
-497 ESGEAVIG
+497 
-505 DDASNDWTVSTISD
+505 
-519 NGSFNMNYKKTDE
+519 
-532 KAYQVTYSTKLT
+532 
-544 DFSPRKI
+544 
-551 KNEVTDE
+551 
-558 KGVKATENFD
+558 
-568 FKPDLLNKEAGEIDY
+568 
-583 YNNTMDWTITVNSEG
+583 
-598 INMQN
+598 
-603 INIVDEFST
+603 
-612 GVKSLV
+612 
-618 SYNVYAYPSD
+618 
-628 SGYKLLTEGRD
+628 
-639 FTIQKDVSPAGF
+639 
-651 KIKLIGNYATTDNK
+651 
-665 IVVKMKTK
+665 
-673 IDLTDGAKT
+673 
-682 LDNKASFSYFDGS
+682 
-695 LTQYSETI
+695 
-703 KAEAT
+703 
-708 PETSILAN
+708 
-716 GGKVGKWNPATGEI
+716 
-730 NWIVSVNAMG
+730 
-740 KKYDK
+740 
-745 LVLDD
+745 
-750 EFLDGTTFVEGS
+750 
-762 LQYRNV
+762 
-768 VNSSELTDLSIPL
+768 
-781 EIKGTL
+781 
-787 AQVGDA
+787 
-793 NYPTKIDTSANKIH
+793 
-807 LEFGNLDTNRVFVKY
+807 
-822 KTKPKDNWFFSQWV
+822 
-836 NNKAIVSDNGA
+836 

-1171 NATPVHF
+1171 DATPVHF

-1208 ATNAKLADATFE
+1208 ATNTELADATFE
-1220 LRNEGGT
+1220 LRNEDGAL
-1227 VVRENLVTDDNGE
+1227 VRENLVTDDNGE

>member
-1 MKYMVKWRGFFI
+1 M
-13 VAIIGLLVFQN
+13 
-24 VSPVLATIVDE
+24 
-35 KTTMITL
+35 
-42 KIIKEDKDTKE
+42 
-53 KINGSSFE
+53 
-61 IKNKKTGETKEVSIT
+61 
-76 EHGTIIENSLS
+76 
-87 EGEYIVKEKKA
+87 
-98 APGYTLDEQ
+98 
-107 TYNVTLADK
+107 
-116 EEAITS
+116 
-122 SSTKKEAEKTPSVT
+122 
-136 EQPSK
+136 
-141 KGNLKAVITDN
+141 
-152 IFTAVKVENGTGN
+152 
-165 ELGATNRIK
+165 
-174 NGGAVVL
+174 
-181 KMNFTFSGKNYKA
+181 
-194 GDTFK
+194 
-199 TVLPDSFNFGTTNLT
+199 
-214 GDFLPSTEAKWDL
+214 
-227 NASTR
+227 
-232 ELTITFFKDGVQE
+232 
-245 GNYDIELSTALKSFS
+245 
-260 ETEKTSQVA
+260 
-269 VFNTAGGNTVYQLEI
+269 
-284 IPEVDK
+284 
-290 ATQVMLEAMP
+290 
-300 SKVNPDKA
+300 
-308 TVDARFNLT
+308 
-317 KETSELG
+317 
-324 ELRLSD
+324 
-330 TAYGGSTIINRNS
+330 
-343 IKVYSTDISAKGTF
+343 
-357 IGSKQLLTENTD
+357 
-369 YELIYAPSGLT
+369 
-380 IKLKEGLKAKGYQ
+380 
-393 VTYERSIDKTN
+393 
-404 SSLSTIGTSA
+404 
-414 TTVGSSG
+414 
-421 MLSNGSM
+421 
-428 TISVTIKAYDHL
+428 
-440 IKKAVYNPVTQCIDW
+440 
-455 TINVNYDLAN
+455 
-465 LTPGTVL
+465 
-472 TDVLTDDNVSYVA
+472 
-485 DSLKIK
+485 
-491 RVTFNE
+491 
-497 ESGEAVIG
+497 
-505 DDASNDWTVSTISD
+505 
-519 NGSFNMNYKKTDE
+519 
-532 KAYQVTYSTKLT
+532 
-544 DFSPRKI
+544 
-551 KNEVTDE
+551 
-558 KGVKATENFD
+558 
-568 FKPDLLNKEAGEIDY
+568 
-583 YNNTMDWTITVNSEG
+583 
-598 INMQN
+598 
-603 INIVDEFST
+603 
-612 GVKSLV
+612 
-618 SYNVYAYPSD
+618 
-628 SGYKLLTEGRD
+628 
-639 FTIQKDVSPAGF
+639 
-651 KIKLIGNYATTDNK
+651 
-665 IVVKMKTK
+665 
-673 IDLTDGAKT
+673 
-682 LDNKASFSYFDGS
+682 
-695 LTQYSETI
+695 
-703 KAEAT
+703 
-708 PETSILAN
+708 
-716 GGKVGKWNPATGEI
+716 
-730 NWIVSVNAMG
+730 
-740 KKYDK
+740 
-745 LVLDD
+745 
-750 EFLDGTTFVEGS
+750 
-762 LQYRNV
+762 
-768 VNSSELTDLSIPL
+768 
-781 EIKGTL
+781 
-787 AQVGDA
+787 
-793 NYPTKIDTSANKIH
+793 
-807 LEFGNLDTNRVFVKY
+807 
-822 KTKPKDNWFFSQWV
+822 
-836 NNKAIVSDNGA
+836 
-847 DEQIYETKEF
+847 
-857 AFLQNEVIK
+857 QNEVIK

-1171 NATPVHF
+1171 DATPVHF

-1208 ATNAKLADATFE
+1208 ATNTELADATFE
-1220 LRNEGGT
+1220 LRNEDGAL
-1227 VVRENLVTDDNGE
+1227 VRENLVTDDNGE

>member
-1 MKYMVKWRGFFI
+1 M
-13 VAIIGLLVFQN
+13 
-24 VSPVLATIVDE
+24 
-35 KTTMITL
+35 
-42 KIIKEDKDTKE
+42 
-53 KINGSSFE
+53 
-61 IKNKKTGETKEVSIT
+61 
-76 EHGTIIENSLS
+76 
-87 EGEYIVKEKKA
+87 
-98 APGYTLDEQ
+98 
-107 TYNVTLADK
+107 
-116 EEAITS
+116 
-122 SSTKKEAEKTPSVT
+122 
-136 EQPSK
+136 
-141 KGNLKAVITDN
+141 
-152 IFTAVKVENGTGN
+152 
-165 ELGATNRIK
+165 
-174 NGGAVVL
+174 
-181 KMNFTFSGKNYKA
+181 
-194 GDTFK
+194 
-199 TVLPDSFNFGTTNLT
+199 
-214 GDFLPSTEAKWDL
+214 
-227 NASTR
+227 
-232 ELTITFFKDGVQE
+232 
-245 GNYDIELSTALKSFS
+245 
-260 ETEKTSQVA
+260 
-269 VFNTAGGNTVYQLEI
+269 
-284 IPEVDK
+284 
-290 ATQVMLEAMP
+290 
-300 SKVNPDKA
+300 
-308 TVDARFNLT
+308 
-317 KETSELG
+317 
-324 ELRLSD
+324 
-330 TAYGGSTIINRNS
+330 
-343 IKVYSTDISAKGTF
+343 
-357 IGSKQLLTENTD
+357 
-369 YELIYAPSGLT
+369 
-380 IKLKEGLKAKGYQ
+380 
-393 VTYERSIDKTN
+393 
-404 SSLSTIGTSA
+404 
-414 TTVGSSG
+414 
-421 MLSNGSM
+421 
-428 TISVTIKAYDHL
+428 
-440 IKKAVYNPVTQCIDW
+440 
-455 TINVNYDLAN
+455 
-465 LTPGTVL
+465 
-472 TDVLTDDNVSYVA
+472 
-485 DSLKIK
+485 
-491 RVTFNE
+491 
-497 ESGEAVIG
+497 
-505 DDASNDWTVSTISD
+505 
-519 NGSFNMNYKKTDE
+519 
-532 KAYQVTYSTKLT
+532 
-544 DFSPRKI
+544 
-551 KNEVTDE
+551 
-558 KGVKATENFD
+558 
-568 FKPDLLNKEAGEIDY
+568 
-583 YNNTMDWTITVNSEG
+583 
-598 INMQN
+598 
-603 INIVDEFST
+603 
-612 GVKSLV
+612 
-618 SYNVYAYPSD
+618 
-628 SGYKLLTEGRD
+628 
-639 FTIQKDVSPAGF
+639 
-651 KIKLIGNYATTDNK
+651 
-665 IVVKMKTK
+665 
-673 IDLTDGAKT
+673 
-682 LDNKASFSYFDGS
+682 
-695 LTQYSETI
+695 
-703 KAEAT
+703 
-708 PETSILAN
+708 
-716 GGKVGKWNPATGEI
+716 
-730 NWIVSVNAMG
+730 
-740 KKYDK
+740 
-745 LVLDD
+745 VLDD

-836 NNKAIVSDNGA
+836 NNKAIVSDNGS

-1171 NATPVHF
+1171 DATPVHF

-1208 ATNAKLADATFE
+1208 ATNTELADATFE
-1220 LRNEGGT
+1220 LRNEDGAL
-1227 VVRENLVTDDNGE
+1227 VRENLVTDDNGE

>member
-1 MKYMVKWRGFFI
+1 M
-13 VAIIGLLVFQN
+13 
-24 VSPVLATIVDE
+24 
-35 KTTMITL
+35 
-42 KIIKEDKDTKE
+42 
-53 KINGSSFE
+53 
-61 IKNKKTGETKEVSIT
+61 
-76 EHGTIIENSLS
+76 
-87 EGEYIVKEKKA
+87 
-98 APGYTLDEQ
+98 
-107 TYNVTLADK
+107 
-116 EEAITS
+116 
-122 SSTKKEAEKTPSVT
+122 
-136 EQPSK
+136 
-141 KGNLKAVITDN
+141 
-152 IFTAVKVENGTGN
+152 
-165 ELGATNRIK
+165 
-174 NGGAVVL
+174 
-181 KMNFTFSGKNYKA
+181 
-194 GDTFK
+194 
-199 TVLPDSFNFGTTNLT
+199 
-214 GDFLPSTEAKWDL
+214 
-227 NASTR
+227 
-232 ELTITFFKDGVQE
+232 
-245 GNYDIELSTALKSFS
+245 
-260 ETEKTSQVA
+260 
-269 VFNTAGGNTVYQLEI
+269 
-284 IPEVDK
+284 
-290 ATQVMLEAMP
+290 
-300 SKVNPDKA
+300 
-308 TVDARFNLT
+308 
-317 KETSELG
+317 
-324 ELRLSD
+324 
-330 TAYGGSTIINRNS
+330 
-343 IKVYSTDISAKGTF
+343 
-357 IGSKQLLTENTD
+357 
-369 YELIYAPSGLT
+369 
-380 IKLKEGLKAKGYQ
+380 
-393 VTYERSIDKTN
+393 
-404 SSLSTIGTSA
+404 
-414 TTVGSSG
+414 
-421 MLSNGSM
+421 
-428 TISVTIKAYDHL
+428 
-440 IKKAVYNPVTQCIDW
+440 
-455 TINVNYDLAN
+455 
-465 LTPGTVL
+465 
-472 TDVLTDDNVSYVA
+472 
-485 DSLKIK
+485 
-491 RVTFNE
+491 
-497 ESGEAVIG
+497 
-505 DDASNDWTVSTISD
+505 
-519 NGSFNMNYKKTDE
+519 
-532 KAYQVTYSTKLT
+532 
-544 DFSPRKI
+544 
-551 KNEVTDE
+551 
-558 KGVKATENFD
+558 
-568 FKPDLLNKEAGEIDY
+568 
-583 YNNTMDWTITVNSEG
+583 
-598 INMQN
+598 
-603 INIVDEFST
+603 
-612 GVKSLV
+612 
-618 SYNVYAYPSD
+618 
-628 SGYKLLTEGRD
+628 
-639 FTIQKDVSPAGF
+639 
-651 KIKLIGNYATTDNK
+651 
-665 IVVKMKTK
+665 
-673 IDLTDGAKT
+673 
-682 LDNKASFSYFDGS
+682 
-695 LTQYSETI
+695 
-703 KAEAT
+703 
-708 PETSILAN
+708 
-716 GGKVGKWNPATGEI
+716 
-730 NWIVSVNAMG
+730 
-740 KKYDK
+740 
-745 LVLDD
+745 VLDD

-836 NNKAIVSDNGA
+836 NNKAIVSDNGS

-934 IIFEGN
+934 ITFEGN

-1171 NATPVHF
+1171 DATPVHF

-1259 TGYQLDAAPVHF
+1259 TGYQLDAAPVRF

-1345 TSQEI
+1345 TLQEI

>member
-1 MKYMVKWRGFFI
+1 
-13 VAIIGLLVFQN
+13 
-24 VSPVLATIVDE
+24 
-35 KTTMITL
+35 
-42 KIIKEDKDTKE
+42 
-53 KINGSSFE
+53 
-61 IKNKKTGETKEVSIT
+61 
-76 EHGTIIENSLS
+76 
-87 EGEYIVKEKKA
+87 
-98 APGYTLDEQ
+98 
-107 TYNVTLADK
+107 
-116 EEAITS
+116 
-122 SSTKKEAEKTPSVT
+122 
-136 EQPSK
+136 
-141 KGNLKAVITDN
+141 
-152 IFTAVKVENGTGN
+152 
-165 ELGATNRIK
+165 
-174 NGGAVVL
+174 
-181 KMNFTFSGKNYKA
+181 
-194 GDTFK
+194 
-199 TVLPDSFNFGTTNLT
+199 
-214 GDFLPSTEAKWDL
+214 
-227 NASTR
+227 
-232 ELTITFFKDGVQE
+232 
-245 GNYDIELSTALKSFS
+245 
-260 ETEKTSQVA
+260 
-269 VFNTAGGNTVYQLEI
+269 
-284 IPEVDK
+284 
-290 ATQVMLEAMP
+290 
-300 SKVNPDKA
+300 
-308 TVDARFNLT
+308 
-317 KETSELG
+317 
-324 ELRLSD
+324 
-330 TAYGGSTIINRNS
+330 
-343 IKVYSTDISAKGTF
+343 
-357 IGSKQLLTENTD
+357 
-369 YELIYAPSGLT
+369 
-380 IKLKEGLKAKGYQ
+380 
-393 VTYERSIDKTN
+393 
-404 SSLSTIGTSA
+404 
-414 TTVGSSG
+414 
-421 MLSNGSM
+421 
-428 TISVTIKAYDHL
+428 
-440 IKKAVYNPVTQCIDW
+440 
-455 TINVNYDLAN
+455 
-465 LTPGTVL
+465 
-472 TDVLTDDNVSYVA
+472 
-485 DSLKIK
+485 
-491 RVTFNE
+491 
-497 ESGEAVIG
+497 
-505 DDASNDWTVSTISD
+505 
-519 NGSFNMNYKKTDE
+519 
-532 KAYQVTYSTKLT
+532 
-544 DFSPRKI
+544 
-551 KNEVTDE
+551 
-558 KGVKATENFD
+558 
-568 FKPDLLNKEAGEIDY
+568 
-583 YNNTMDWTITVNSEG
+583 
-598 INMQN
+598 
-603 INIVDEFST
+603 
-612 GVKSLV
+612 
-618 SYNVYAYPSD
+618 
-628 SGYKLLTEGRD
+628 
-639 FTIQKDVSPAGF
+639 
-651 KIKLIGNYATTDNK
+651 
-665 IVVKMKTK
+665 
-673 IDLTDGAKT
+673 
-682 LDNKASFSYFDGS
+682 
-695 LTQYSETI
+695 
-703 KAEAT
+703 
-708 PETSILAN
+708 
-716 GGKVGKWNPATGEI
+716 
-730 NWIVSVNAMG
+730 MG

-1171 NATPVHF
+1171 DATPVHF

-1208 ATNAKLADATFE
+1208 ATNTELADATFE
-1220 LRNEGGT
+1220 LRNEDGAL
-1227 VVRENLVTDDNGE
+1227 VRENLVTDDNGE

>member
-1 MKYMVKWRGFFI
+1 
-13 VAIIGLLVFQN
+13 
-24 VSPVLATIVDE
+24 
-35 KTTMITL
+35 
-42 KIIKEDKDTKE
+42 
-53 KINGSSFE
+53 
-61 IKNKKTGETKEVSIT
+61 
-76 EHGTIIENSLS
+76 
-87 EGEYIVKEKKA
+87 
-98 APGYTLDEQ
+98 
-107 TYNVTLADK
+107 
-116 EEAITS
+116 
-122 SSTKKEAEKTPSVT
+122 
-136 EQPSK
+136 
-141 KGNLKAVITDN
+141 
-152 IFTAVKVENGTGN
+152 
-165 ELGATNRIK
+165 
-174 NGGAVVL
+174 
-181 KMNFTFSGKNYKA
+181 
-194 GDTFK
+194 
-199 TVLPDSFNFGTTNLT
+199 
-214 GDFLPSTEAKWDL
+214 
-227 NASTR
+227 
-232 ELTITFFKDGVQE
+232 
-245 GNYDIELSTALKSFS
+245 
-260 ETEKTSQVA
+260 
-269 VFNTAGGNTVYQLEI
+269 
-284 IPEVDK
+284 
-290 ATQVMLEAMP
+290 
-300 SKVNPDKA
+300 
-308 TVDARFNLT
+308 
-317 KETSELG
+317 
-324 ELRLSD
+324 
-330 TAYGGSTIINRNS
+330 
-343 IKVYSTDISAKGTF
+343 
-357 IGSKQLLTENTD
+357 
-369 YELIYAPSGLT
+369 
-380 IKLKEGLKAKGYQ
+380 
-393 VTYERSIDKTN
+393 
-404 SSLSTIGTSA
+404 
-414 TTVGSSG
+414 
-421 MLSNGSM
+421 
-428 TISVTIKAYDHL
+428 
-440 IKKAVYNPVTQCIDW
+440 
-455 TINVNYDLAN
+455 
-465 LTPGTVL
+465 
-472 TDVLTDDNVSYVA
+472 
-485 DSLKIK
+485 
-491 RVTFNE
+491 
-497 ESGEAVIG
+497 
-505 DDASNDWTVSTISD
+505 
-519 NGSFNMNYKKTDE
+519 
-532 KAYQVTYSTKLT
+532 
-544 DFSPRKI
+544 
-551 KNEVTDE
+551 
-558 KGVKATENFD
+558 
-568 FKPDLLNKEAGEIDY
+568 
-583 YNNTMDWTITVNSEG
+583 
-598 INMQN
+598 
-603 INIVDEFST
+603 
-612 GVKSLV
+612 
-618 SYNVYAYPSD
+618 
-628 SGYKLLTEGRD
+628 
-639 FTIQKDVSPAGF
+639 
-651 KIKLIGNYATTDNK
+651 
-665 IVVKMKTK
+665 
-673 IDLTDGAKT
+673 
-682 LDNKASFSYFDGS
+682 
-695 LTQYSETI
+695 
-703 KAEAT
+703 
-708 PETSILAN
+708 
-716 GGKVGKWNPATGEI
+716 
-730 NWIVSVNAMG
+730 
-740 KKYDK
+740 
-745 LVLDD
+745 
-750 EFLDGTTFVEGS
+750 
-762 LQYRNV
+762 
-768 VNSSELTDLSIPL
+768 
-781 EIKGTL
+781 
-787 AQVGDA
+787 
-793 NYPTKIDTSANKIH
+793 
-807 LEFGNLDTNRVFVKY
+807 
-822 KTKPKDNWFFSQWV
+822 FFSQWV

-1171 NATPVHF
+1171 DATPVHF

-1208 ATNAKLADATFE
+1208 ATNTELADATFE
-1220 LRNEGGT
+1220 LRNEDGAL
-1227 VVRENLVTDDNGE
+1227 VRENLVTDDNGE

>member
-1 MKYMVKWRGFFI
+1 
-13 VAIIGLLVFQN
+13 
-24 VSPVLATIVDE
+24 
-35 KTTMITL
+35 
-42 KIIKEDKDTKE
+42 
-53 KINGSSFE
+53 
-61 IKNKKTGETKEVSIT
+61 
-76 EHGTIIENSLS
+76 
-87 EGEYIVKEKKA
+87 
-98 APGYTLDEQ
+98 
-107 TYNVTLADK
+107 
-116 EEAITS
+116 
-122 SSTKKEAEKTPSVT
+122 
-136 EQPSK
+136 
-141 KGNLKAVITDN
+141 
-152 IFTAVKVENGTGN
+152 
-165 ELGATNRIK
+165 
-174 NGGAVVL
+174 
-181 KMNFTFSGKNYKA
+181 
-194 GDTFK
+194 
-199 TVLPDSFNFGTTNLT
+199 
-214 GDFLPSTEAKWDL
+214 
-227 NASTR
+227 
-232 ELTITFFKDGVQE
+232 
-245 GNYDIELSTALKSFS
+245 
-260 ETEKTSQVA
+260 
-269 VFNTAGGNTVYQLEI
+269 
-284 IPEVDK
+284 
-290 ATQVMLEAMP
+290 
-300 SKVNPDKA
+300 
-308 TVDARFNLT
+308 
-317 KETSELG
+317 
-324 ELRLSD
+324 
-330 TAYGGSTIINRNS
+330 
-343 IKVYSTDISAKGTF
+343 
-357 IGSKQLLTENTD
+357 
-369 YELIYAPSGLT
+369 
-380 IKLKEGLKAKGYQ
+380 
-393 VTYERSIDKTN
+393 
-404 SSLSTIGTSA
+404 
-414 TTVGSSG
+414 
-421 MLSNGSM
+421 
-428 TISVTIKAYDHL
+428 
-440 IKKAVYNPVTQCIDW
+440 
-455 TINVNYDLAN
+455 
-465 LTPGTVL
+465 
-472 TDVLTDDNVSYVA
+472 
-485 DSLKIK
+485 
-491 RVTFNE
+491 
-497 ESGEAVIG
+497 
-505 DDASNDWTVSTISD
+505 
-519 NGSFNMNYKKTDE
+519 
-532 KAYQVTYSTKLT
+532 
-544 DFSPRKI
+544 
-551 KNEVTDE
+551 
-558 KGVKATENFD
+558 
-568 FKPDLLNKEAGEIDY
+568 
-583 YNNTMDWTITVNSEG
+583 
-598 INMQN
+598 
-603 INIVDEFST
+603 
-612 GVKSLV
+612 
-618 SYNVYAYPSD
+618 
-628 SGYKLLTEGRD
+628 
-639 FTIQKDVSPAGF
+639 
-651 KIKLIGNYATTDNK
+651 
-665 IVVKMKTK
+665 
-673 IDLTDGAKT
+673 
-682 LDNKASFSYFDGS
+682 
-695 LTQYSETI
+695 
-703 KAEAT
+703 
-708 PETSILAN
+708 
-716 GGKVGKWNPATGEI
+716 
-730 NWIVSVNAMG
+730 
-740 KKYDK
+740 
-745 LVLDD
+745 
-750 EFLDGTTFVEGS
+750 
-762 LQYRNV
+762 
-768 VNSSELTDLSIPL
+768 
-781 EIKGTL
+781 
-787 AQVGDA
+787 
-793 NYPTKIDTSANKIH
+793 
-807 LEFGNLDTNRVFVKY
+807 
-822 KTKPKDNWFFSQWV
+822 
-836 NNKAIVSDNGA
+836 AIVSDNGA

-1171 NATPVHF
+1171 DATPVHF

-1208 ATNAKLADATFE
+1208 ATNTELADATFE
-1220 LRNEGGT
+1220 LRNEDGAL
-1227 VVRENLVTDDNGE
+1227 VRENLVTDDNGE

>member
-1 MKYMVKWRGFFI
+1 M
-13 VAIIGLLVFQN
+13 
-24 VSPVLATIVDE
+24 
-35 KTTMITL
+35 
-42 KIIKEDKDTKE
+42 
-53 KINGSSFE
+53 
-61 IKNKKTGETKEVSIT
+61 
-76 EHGTIIENSLS
+76 
-87 EGEYIVKEKKA
+87 
-98 APGYTLDEQ
+98 
-107 TYNVTLADK
+107 
-116 EEAITS
+116 
-122 SSTKKEAEKTPSVT
+122 
-136 EQPSK
+136 
-141 KGNLKAVITDN
+141 
-152 IFTAVKVENGTGN
+152 
-165 ELGATNRIK
+165 
-174 NGGAVVL
+174 
-181 KMNFTFSGKNYKA
+181 
-194 GDTFK
+194 
-199 TVLPDSFNFGTTNLT
+199 
-214 GDFLPSTEAKWDL
+214 
-227 NASTR
+227 
-232 ELTITFFKDGVQE
+232 
-245 GNYDIELSTALKSFS
+245 
-260 ETEKTSQVA
+260 
-269 VFNTAGGNTVYQLEI
+269 
-284 IPEVDK
+284 
-290 ATQVMLEAMP
+290 
-300 SKVNPDKA
+300 
-308 TVDARFNLT
+308 
-317 KETSELG
+317 
-324 ELRLSD
+324 
-330 TAYGGSTIINRNS
+330 
-343 IKVYSTDISAKGTF
+343 
-357 IGSKQLLTENTD
+357 
-369 YELIYAPSGLT
+369 
-380 IKLKEGLKAKGYQ
+380 
-393 VTYERSIDKTN
+393 
-404 SSLSTIGTSA
+404 
-414 TTVGSSG
+414 
-421 MLSNGSM
+421 
-428 TISVTIKAYDHL
+428 
-440 IKKAVYNPVTQCIDW
+440 
-455 TINVNYDLAN
+455 
-465 LTPGTVL
+465 
-472 TDVLTDDNVSYVA
+472 
-485 DSLKIK
+485 
-491 RVTFNE
+491 
-497 ESGEAVIG
+497 
-505 DDASNDWTVSTISD
+505 
-519 NGSFNMNYKKTDE
+519 
-532 KAYQVTYSTKLT
+532 
-544 DFSPRKI
+544 
-551 KNEVTDE
+551 
-558 KGVKATENFD
+558 
-568 FKPDLLNKEAGEIDY
+568 
-583 YNNTMDWTITVNSEG
+583 
-598 INMQN
+598 
-603 INIVDEFST
+603 
-612 GVKSLV
+612 
-618 SYNVYAYPSD
+618 
-628 SGYKLLTEGRD
+628 
-639 FTIQKDVSPAGF
+639 
-651 KIKLIGNYATTDNK
+651 
-665 IVVKMKTK
+665 
-673 IDLTDGAKT
+673 
-682 LDNKASFSYFDGS
+682 
-695 LTQYSETI
+695 
-703 KAEAT
+703 
-708 PETSILAN
+708 
-716 GGKVGKWNPATGEI
+716 
-730 NWIVSVNAMG
+730 
-740 KKYDK
+740 
-745 LVLDD
+745 VLDD

-934 IIFEGN
+934 ITFEGN

-1171 NATPVHF
+1171 DATPVHF

-1208 ATNAKLADATFE
+1208 ATNTELADATFE
-1220 LRNEGGT
+1220 LRNEDGAL
-1227 VVRENLVTDDNGE
+1227 VRENLVTDDNGE

>member
-1 MKYMVKWRGFFI
+1 
-13 VAIIGLLVFQN
+13 
-24 VSPVLATIVDE
+24 
-35 KTTMITL
+35 
-42 KIIKEDKDTKE
+42 
-53 KINGSSFE
+53 
-61 IKNKKTGETKEVSIT
+61 
-76 EHGTIIENSLS
+76 
-87 EGEYIVKEKKA
+87 
-98 APGYTLDEQ
+98 
-107 TYNVTLADK
+107 
-116 EEAITS
+116 
-122 SSTKKEAEKTPSVT
+122 
-136 EQPSK
+136 
-141 KGNLKAVITDN
+141 
-152 IFTAVKVENGTGN
+152 
-165 ELGATNRIK
+165 
-174 NGGAVVL
+174 
-181 KMNFTFSGKNYKA
+181 
-194 GDTFK
+194 
-199 TVLPDSFNFGTTNLT
+199 
-214 GDFLPSTEAKWDL
+214 
-227 NASTR
+227 
-232 ELTITFFKDGVQE
+232 
-245 GNYDIELSTALKSFS
+245 
-260 ETEKTSQVA
+260 
-269 VFNTAGGNTVYQLEI
+269 
-284 IPEVDK
+284 
-290 ATQVMLEAMP
+290 
-300 SKVNPDKA
+300 
-308 TVDARFNLT
+308 
-317 KETSELG
+317 
-324 ELRLSD
+324 
-330 TAYGGSTIINRNS
+330 
-343 IKVYSTDISAKGTF
+343 
-357 IGSKQLLTENTD
+357 
-369 YELIYAPSGLT
+369 
-380 IKLKEGLKAKGYQ
+380 
-393 VTYERSIDKTN
+393 
-404 SSLSTIGTSA
+404 
-414 TTVGSSG
+414 
-421 MLSNGSM
+421 
-428 TISVTIKAYDHL
+428 
-440 IKKAVYNPVTQCIDW
+440 
-455 TINVNYDLAN
+455 
-465 LTPGTVL
+465 
-472 TDVLTDDNVSYVA
+472 
-485 DSLKIK
+485 
-491 RVTFNE
+491 
-497 ESGEAVIG
+497 
-505 DDASNDWTVSTISD
+505 
-519 NGSFNMNYKKTDE
+519 
-532 KAYQVTYSTKLT
+532 
-544 DFSPRKI
+544 
-551 KNEVTDE
+551 
-558 KGVKATENFD
+558 
-568 FKPDLLNKEAGEIDY
+568 
-583 YNNTMDWTITVNSEG
+583 
-598 INMQN
+598 
-603 INIVDEFST
+603 
-612 GVKSLV
+612 
-618 SYNVYAYPSD
+618 
-628 SGYKLLTEGRD
+628 
-639 FTIQKDVSPAGF
+639 
-651 KIKLIGNYATTDNK
+651 
-665 IVVKMKTK
+665 
-673 IDLTDGAKT
+673 
-682 LDNKASFSYFDGS
+682 
-695 LTQYSETI
+695 
-703 KAEAT
+703 
-708 PETSILAN
+708 
-716 GGKVGKWNPATGEI
+716 
-730 NWIVSVNAMG
+730 
-740 KKYDK
+740 
-745 LVLDD
+745 
-750 EFLDGTTFVEGS
+750 
-762 LQYRNV
+762 
-768 VNSSELTDLSIPL
+768 
-781 EIKGTL
+781 
-787 AQVGDA
+787 
-793 NYPTKIDTSANKIH
+793 
-807 LEFGNLDTNRVFVKY
+807 
-822 KTKPKDNWFFSQWV
+822 NWFFSQWV

-934 IIFEGN
+934 ITFEGN

-1171 NATPVHF
+1171 DATPVHF

-1208 ATNAKLADATFE
+1208 ATNTELADATFE
-1220 LRNEGGT
+1220 LRNEDGAL
-1227 VVRENLVTDDNGE
+1227 VSENLVTDDNGE

>member
-1 MKYMVKWRGFFI
+1 
-13 VAIIGLLVFQN
+13 
-24 VSPVLATIVDE
+24 
-35 KTTMITL
+35 
-42 KIIKEDKDTKE
+42 
-53 KINGSSFE
+53 
-61 IKNKKTGETKEVSIT
+61 
-76 EHGTIIENSLS
+76 
-87 EGEYIVKEKKA
+87 
-98 APGYTLDEQ
+98 
-107 TYNVTLADK
+107 
-116 EEAITS
+116 
-122 SSTKKEAEKTPSVT
+122 
-136 EQPSK
+136 
-141 KGNLKAVITDN
+141 
-152 IFTAVKVENGTGN
+152 
-165 ELGATNRIK
+165 
-174 NGGAVVL
+174 
-181 KMNFTFSGKNYKA
+181 
-194 GDTFK
+194 
-199 TVLPDSFNFGTTNLT
+199 
-214 GDFLPSTEAKWDL
+214 
-227 NASTR
+227 
-232 ELTITFFKDGVQE
+232 
-245 GNYDIELSTALKSFS
+245 
-260 ETEKTSQVA
+260 
-269 VFNTAGGNTVYQLEI
+269 
-284 IPEVDK
+284 
-290 ATQVMLEAMP
+290 
-300 SKVNPDKA
+300 
-308 TVDARFNLT
+308 
-317 KETSELG
+317 
-324 ELRLSD
+324 
-330 TAYGGSTIINRNS
+330 
-343 IKVYSTDISAKGTF
+343 
-357 IGSKQLLTENTD
+357 
-369 YELIYAPSGLT
+369 
-380 IKLKEGLKAKGYQ
+380 
-393 VTYERSIDKTN
+393 
-404 SSLSTIGTSA
+404 
-414 TTVGSSG
+414 
-421 MLSNGSM
+421 
-428 TISVTIKAYDHL
+428 
-440 IKKAVYNPVTQCIDW
+440 
-455 TINVNYDLAN
+455 
-465 LTPGTVL
+465 
-472 TDVLTDDNVSYVA
+472 
-485 DSLKIK
+485 
-491 RVTFNE
+491 
-497 ESGEAVIG
+497 
-505 DDASNDWTVSTISD
+505 
-519 NGSFNMNYKKTDE
+519 
-532 KAYQVTYSTKLT
+532 
-544 DFSPRKI
+544 
-551 KNEVTDE
+551 
-558 KGVKATENFD
+558 
-568 FKPDLLNKEAGEIDY
+568 
-583 YNNTMDWTITVNSEG
+583 
-598 INMQN
+598 
-603 INIVDEFST
+603 
-612 GVKSLV
+612 
-618 SYNVYAYPSD
+618 
-628 SGYKLLTEGRD
+628 
-639 FTIQKDVSPAGF
+639 
-651 KIKLIGNYATTDNK
+651 
-665 IVVKMKTK
+665 
-673 IDLTDGAKT
+673 
-682 LDNKASFSYFDGS
+682 
-695 LTQYSETI
+695 
-703 KAEAT
+703 
-708 PETSILAN
+708 
-716 GGKVGKWNPATGEI
+716 
-730 NWIVSVNAMG
+730 
-740 KKYDK
+740 
-745 LVLDD
+745 
-750 EFLDGTTFVEGS
+750 
-762 LQYRNV
+762 
-768 VNSSELTDLSIPL
+768 
-781 EIKGTL
+781 
-787 AQVGDA
+787 
-793 NYPTKIDTSANKIH
+793 
-807 LEFGNLDTNRVFVKY
+807 
-822 KTKPKDNWFFSQWV
+822 QWV

-1171 NATPVHF
+1171 DATPVHF

-1208 ATNAKLADATFE
+1208 ATNTELADATFE
-1220 LRNEGGT
+1220 LRNEDGAL
-1227 VVRENLVTDDNGE
+1227 VRENLVTDDNGE

>member
-1 MKYMVKWRGFFI
+1 
-13 VAIIGLLVFQN
+13 
-24 VSPVLATIVDE
+24 
-35 KTTMITL
+35 
-42 KIIKEDKDTKE
+42 
-53 KINGSSFE
+53 
-61 IKNKKTGETKEVSIT
+61 
-76 EHGTIIENSLS
+76 
-87 EGEYIVKEKKA
+87 
-98 APGYTLDEQ
+98 
-107 TYNVTLADK
+107 
-116 EEAITS
+116 
-122 SSTKKEAEKTPSVT
+122 
-136 EQPSK
+136 
-141 KGNLKAVITDN
+141 
-152 IFTAVKVENGTGN
+152 
-165 ELGATNRIK
+165 
-174 NGGAVVL
+174 
-181 KMNFTFSGKNYKA
+181 
-194 GDTFK
+194 
-199 TVLPDSFNFGTTNLT
+199 
-214 GDFLPSTEAKWDL
+214 
-227 NASTR
+227 
-232 ELTITFFKDGVQE
+232 
-245 GNYDIELSTALKSFS
+245 
-260 ETEKTSQVA
+260 
-269 VFNTAGGNTVYQLEI
+269 
-284 IPEVDK
+284 
-290 ATQVMLEAMP
+290 
-300 SKVNPDKA
+300 
-308 TVDARFNLT
+308 
-317 KETSELG
+317 
-324 ELRLSD
+324 
-330 TAYGGSTIINRNS
+330 
-343 IKVYSTDISAKGTF
+343 
-357 IGSKQLLTENTD
+357 
-369 YELIYAPSGLT
+369 
-380 IKLKEGLKAKGYQ
+380 
-393 VTYERSIDKTN
+393 
-404 SSLSTIGTSA
+404 
-414 TTVGSSG
+414 
-421 MLSNGSM
+421 
-428 TISVTIKAYDHL
+428 
-440 IKKAVYNPVTQCIDW
+440 
-455 TINVNYDLAN
+455 
-465 LTPGTVL
+465 
-472 TDVLTDDNVSYVA
+472 
-485 DSLKIK
+485 
-491 RVTFNE
+491 
-497 ESGEAVIG
+497 
-505 DDASNDWTVSTISD
+505 
-519 NGSFNMNYKKTDE
+519 
-532 KAYQVTYSTKLT
+532 
-544 DFSPRKI
+544 
-551 KNEVTDE
+551 
-558 KGVKATENFD
+558 
-568 FKPDLLNKEAGEIDY
+568 
-583 YNNTMDWTITVNSEG
+583 
-598 INMQN
+598 
-603 INIVDEFST
+603 
-612 GVKSLV
+612 
-618 SYNVYAYPSD
+618 
-628 SGYKLLTEGRD
+628 
-639 FTIQKDVSPAGF
+639 
-651 KIKLIGNYATTDNK
+651 
-665 IVVKMKTK
+665 
-673 IDLTDGAKT
+673 
-682 LDNKASFSYFDGS
+682 
-695 LTQYSETI
+695 
-703 KAEAT
+703 
-708 PETSILAN
+708 
-716 GGKVGKWNPATGEI
+716 
-730 NWIVSVNAMG
+730 
-740 KKYDK
+740 
-745 LVLDD
+745 
-750 EFLDGTTFVEGS
+750 
-762 LQYRNV
+762 
-768 VNSSELTDLSIPL
+768 
-781 EIKGTL
+781 
-787 AQVGDA
+787 
-793 NYPTKIDTSANKIH
+793 
-807 LEFGNLDTNRVFVKY
+807 
-822 KTKPKDNWFFSQWV
+822 FSQWV

-1171 NATPVHF
+1171 DATPVHF

-1208 ATNAKLADATFE
+1208 ATNTELADATFE
-1220 LRNEGGT
+1220 LRNEDGAL
-1227 VVRENLVTDDNGE
+1227 VRENLVTDDNGE

>member
-1 MKYMVKWRGFFI
+1 
-13 VAIIGLLVFQN
+13 
-24 VSPVLATIVDE
+24 
-35 KTTMITL
+35 
-42 KIIKEDKDTKE
+42 
-53 KINGSSFE
+53 
-61 IKNKKTGETKEVSIT
+61 
-76 EHGTIIENSLS
+76 
-87 EGEYIVKEKKA
+87 
-98 APGYTLDEQ
+98 
-107 TYNVTLADK
+107 
-116 EEAITS
+116 
-122 SSTKKEAEKTPSVT
+122 
-136 EQPSK
+136 
-141 KGNLKAVITDN
+141 
-152 IFTAVKVENGTGN
+152 
-165 ELGATNRIK
+165 
-174 NGGAVVL
+174 
-181 KMNFTFSGKNYKA
+181 
-194 GDTFK
+194 
-199 TVLPDSFNFGTTNLT
+199 
-214 GDFLPSTEAKWDL
+214 
-227 NASTR
+227 
-232 ELTITFFKDGVQE
+232 
-245 GNYDIELSTALKSFS
+245 
-260 ETEKTSQVA
+260 
-269 VFNTAGGNTVYQLEI
+269 
-284 IPEVDK
+284 
-290 ATQVMLEAMP
+290 
-300 SKVNPDKA
+300 
-308 TVDARFNLT
+308 
-317 KETSELG
+317 
-324 ELRLSD
+324 
-330 TAYGGSTIINRNS
+330 
-343 IKVYSTDISAKGTF
+343 
-357 IGSKQLLTENTD
+357 
-369 YELIYAPSGLT
+369 
-380 IKLKEGLKAKGYQ
+380 
-393 VTYERSIDKTN
+393 
-404 SSLSTIGTSA
+404 
-414 TTVGSSG
+414 
-421 MLSNGSM
+421 
-428 TISVTIKAYDHL
+428 
-440 IKKAVYNPVTQCIDW
+440 
-455 TINVNYDLAN
+455 
-465 LTPGTVL
+465 
-472 TDVLTDDNVSYVA
+472 
-485 DSLKIK
+485 
-491 RVTFNE
+491 
-497 ESGEAVIG
+497 
-505 DDASNDWTVSTISD
+505 
-519 NGSFNMNYKKTDE
+519 
-532 KAYQVTYSTKLT
+532 
-544 DFSPRKI
+544 
-551 KNEVTDE
+551 
-558 KGVKATENFD
+558 
-568 FKPDLLNKEAGEIDY
+568 
-583 YNNTMDWTITVNSEG
+583 
-598 INMQN
+598 
-603 INIVDEFST
+603 
-612 GVKSLV
+612 
-618 SYNVYAYPSD
+618 
-628 SGYKLLTEGRD
+628 
-639 FTIQKDVSPAGF
+639 
-651 KIKLIGNYATTDNK
+651 
-665 IVVKMKTK
+665 
-673 IDLTDGAKT
+673 
-682 LDNKASFSYFDGS
+682 
-695 LTQYSETI
+695 
-703 KAEAT
+703 
-708 PETSILAN
+708 
-716 GGKVGKWNPATGEI
+716 
-730 NWIVSVNAMG
+730 
-740 KKYDK
+740 
-745 LVLDD
+745 
-750 EFLDGTTFVEGS
+750 
-762 LQYRNV
+762 
-768 VNSSELTDLSIPL
+768 
-781 EIKGTL
+781 
-787 AQVGDA
+787 
-793 NYPTKIDTSANKIH
+793 
-807 LEFGNLDTNRVFVKY
+807 
-822 KTKPKDNWFFSQWV
+822 SQWV

-1171 NATPVHF
+1171 DATPVHF

-1208 ATNAKLADATFE
+1208 ATNTELADATFE
-1220 LRNEGGT
+1220 LRNEDGAL
-1227 VVRENLVTDDNGE
+1227 VRENLVTDDNGE

>member
-1 MKYMVKWRGFFI
+1 
-13 VAIIGLLVFQN
+13 
-24 VSPVLATIVDE
+24 
-35 KTTMITL
+35 
-42 KIIKEDKDTKE
+42 
-53 KINGSSFE
+53 
-61 IKNKKTGETKEVSIT
+61 
-76 EHGTIIENSLS
+76 
-87 EGEYIVKEKKA
+87 
-98 APGYTLDEQ
+98 
-107 TYNVTLADK
+107 
-116 EEAITS
+116 
-122 SSTKKEAEKTPSVT
+122 
-136 EQPSK
+136 
-141 KGNLKAVITDN
+141 
-152 IFTAVKVENGTGN
+152 
-165 ELGATNRIK
+165 
-174 NGGAVVL
+174 
-181 KMNFTFSGKNYKA
+181 
-194 GDTFK
+194 
-199 TVLPDSFNFGTTNLT
+199 
-214 GDFLPSTEAKWDL
+214 
-227 NASTR
+227 
-232 ELTITFFKDGVQE
+232 
-245 GNYDIELSTALKSFS
+245 
-260 ETEKTSQVA
+260 
-269 VFNTAGGNTVYQLEI
+269 
-284 IPEVDK
+284 
-290 ATQVMLEAMP
+290 
-300 SKVNPDKA
+300 
-308 TVDARFNLT
+308 
-317 KETSELG
+317 
-324 ELRLSD
+324 
-330 TAYGGSTIINRNS
+330 
-343 IKVYSTDISAKGTF
+343 
-357 IGSKQLLTENTD
+357 
-369 YELIYAPSGLT
+369 
-380 IKLKEGLKAKGYQ
+380 
-393 VTYERSIDKTN
+393 
-404 SSLSTIGTSA
+404 
-414 TTVGSSG
+414 
-421 MLSNGSM
+421 
-428 TISVTIKAYDHL
+428 
-440 IKKAVYNPVTQCIDW
+440 
-455 TINVNYDLAN
+455 
-465 LTPGTVL
+465 
-472 TDVLTDDNVSYVA
+472 
-485 DSLKIK
+485 
-491 RVTFNE
+491 
-497 ESGEAVIG
+497 
-505 DDASNDWTVSTISD
+505 
-519 NGSFNMNYKKTDE
+519 
-532 KAYQVTYSTKLT
+532 
-544 DFSPRKI
+544 
-551 KNEVTDE
+551 
-558 KGVKATENFD
+558 
-568 FKPDLLNKEAGEIDY
+568 
-583 YNNTMDWTITVNSEG
+583 
-598 INMQN
+598 
-603 INIVDEFST
+603 
-612 GVKSLV
+612 
-618 SYNVYAYPSD
+618 
-628 SGYKLLTEGRD
+628 
-639 FTIQKDVSPAGF
+639 
-651 KIKLIGNYATTDNK
+651 
-665 IVVKMKTK
+665 
-673 IDLTDGAKT
+673 
-682 LDNKASFSYFDGS
+682 
-695 LTQYSETI
+695 
-703 KAEAT
+703 
-708 PETSILAN
+708 
-716 GGKVGKWNPATGEI
+716 
-730 NWIVSVNAMG
+730 
-740 KKYDK
+740 
-745 LVLDD
+745 
-750 EFLDGTTFVEGS
+750 
-762 LQYRNV
+762 
-768 VNSSELTDLSIPL
+768 
-781 EIKGTL
+781 
-787 AQVGDA
+787 
-793 NYPTKIDTSANKIH
+793 
-807 LEFGNLDTNRVFVKY
+807 LDTNRVFVKY

-1171 NATPVHF
+1171 DATPVHF

-1208 ATNAKLADATFE
+1208 ATNTELADATFE
-1220 LRNEGGT
+1220 LRNEDGAL
-1227 VVRENLVTDDNGE
+1227 VRENLVTDDNGE

>member
-1 MKYMVKWRGFFI
+1 
-13 VAIIGLLVFQN
+13 
-24 VSPVLATIVDE
+24 
-35 KTTMITL
+35 
-42 KIIKEDKDTKE
+42 
-53 KINGSSFE
+53 
-61 IKNKKTGETKEVSIT
+61 
-76 EHGTIIENSLS
+76 
-87 EGEYIVKEKKA
+87 
-98 APGYTLDEQ
+98 
-107 TYNVTLADK
+107 
-116 EEAITS
+116 
-122 SSTKKEAEKTPSVT
+122 
-136 EQPSK
+136 
-141 KGNLKAVITDN
+141 
-152 IFTAVKVENGTGN
+152 
-165 ELGATNRIK
+165 
-174 NGGAVVL
+174 
-181 KMNFTFSGKNYKA
+181 
-194 GDTFK
+194 
-199 TVLPDSFNFGTTNLT
+199 
-214 GDFLPSTEAKWDL
+214 
-227 NASTR
+227 
-232 ELTITFFKDGVQE
+232 
-245 GNYDIELSTALKSFS
+245 
-260 ETEKTSQVA
+260 
-269 VFNTAGGNTVYQLEI
+269 
-284 IPEVDK
+284 
-290 ATQVMLEAMP
+290 
-300 SKVNPDKA
+300 
-308 TVDARFNLT
+308 
-317 KETSELG
+317 
-324 ELRLSD
+324 
-330 TAYGGSTIINRNS
+330 
-343 IKVYSTDISAKGTF
+343 
-357 IGSKQLLTENTD
+357 
-369 YELIYAPSGLT
+369 
-380 IKLKEGLKAKGYQ
+380 
-393 VTYERSIDKTN
+393 
-404 SSLSTIGTSA
+404 
-414 TTVGSSG
+414 
-421 MLSNGSM
+421 
-428 TISVTIKAYDHL
+428 
-440 IKKAVYNPVTQCIDW
+440 
-455 TINVNYDLAN
+455 
-465 LTPGTVL
+465 
-472 TDVLTDDNVSYVA
+472 
-485 DSLKIK
+485 
-491 RVTFNE
+491 
-497 ESGEAVIG
+497 
-505 DDASNDWTVSTISD
+505 
-519 NGSFNMNYKKTDE
+519 
-532 KAYQVTYSTKLT
+532 
-544 DFSPRKI
+544 
-551 KNEVTDE
+551 
-558 KGVKATENFD
+558 
-568 FKPDLLNKEAGEIDY
+568 
-583 YNNTMDWTITVNSEG
+583 
-598 INMQN
+598 
-603 INIVDEFST
+603 
-612 GVKSLV
+612 
-618 SYNVYAYPSD
+618 
-628 SGYKLLTEGRD
+628 
-639 FTIQKDVSPAGF
+639 
-651 KIKLIGNYATTDNK
+651 
-665 IVVKMKTK
+665 
-673 IDLTDGAKT
+673 
-682 LDNKASFSYFDGS
+682 
-695 LTQYSETI
+695 
-703 KAEAT
+703 
-708 PETSILAN
+708 
-716 GGKVGKWNPATGEI
+716 
-730 NWIVSVNAMG
+730 
-740 KKYDK
+740 
-745 LVLDD
+745 
-750 EFLDGTTFVEGS
+750 
-762 LQYRNV
+762 
-768 VNSSELTDLSIPL
+768 
-781 EIKGTL
+781 
-787 AQVGDA
+787 
-793 NYPTKIDTSANKIH
+793 
-807 LEFGNLDTNRVFVKY
+807 NLDTNRVFVKY

-934 IIFEGN
+934 ITFEGN

-1171 NATPVHF
+1171 DATPVHF

-1208 ATNAKLADATFE
+1208 ATNTELADATFE
-1220 LRNEGGT
+1220 LRNEDGAL
-1227 VVRENLVTDDNGE
+1227 VRENLVTDDNGE

>member
-1 MKYMVKWRGFFI
+1 MDQMNKY
-13 VAIIGLLVFQN
+13 
-24 VSPVLATIVDE
+24 
-35 KTTMITL
+35 
-42 KIIKEDKDTKE
+42 
-53 KINGSSFE
+53 
-61 IKNKKTGETKEVSIT
+61 
-76 EHGTIIENSLS
+76 
-87 EGEYIVKEKKA
+87 
-98 APGYTLDEQ
+98 
-107 TYNVTLADK
+107 
-116 EEAITS
+116 
-122 SSTKKEAEKTPSVT
+122 
-136 EQPSK
+136 
-141 KGNLKAVITDN
+141 
-152 IFTAVKVENGTGN
+152 
-165 ELGATNRIK
+165 
-174 NGGAVVL
+174 
-181 KMNFTFSGKNYKA
+181 
-194 GDTFK
+194 
-199 TVLPDSFNFGTTNLT
+199 
-214 GDFLPSTEAKWDL
+214 
-227 NASTR
+227 TR
-232 ELTITFFKDGVQE
+232 
-245 GNYDIELSTALKSFS
+245 
-260 ETEKTSQVA
+260 
-269 VFNTAGGNTVYQLEI
+269 
-284 IPEVDK
+284 
-290 ATQVMLEAMP
+290 
-300 SKVNPDKA
+300 
-308 TVDARFNLT
+308 R
-317 KETSELG
+317 
-324 ELRLSD
+324 
-330 TAYGGSTIINRNS
+330 
-343 IKVYSTDISAKGTF
+343 
-357 IGSKQLLTENTD
+357 
-369 YELIYAPSGLT
+369 
-380 IKLKEGLKAKGYQ
+380 
-393 VTYERSIDKTN
+393 
-404 SSLSTIGTSA
+404 
-414 TTVGSSG
+414 
-421 MLSNGSM
+421 
-428 TISVTIKAYDHL
+428 
-440 IKKAVYNPVTQCIDW
+440 
-455 TINVNYDLAN
+455 
-465 LTPGTVL
+465 
-472 TDVLTDDNVSYVA
+472 
-485 DSLKIK
+485 
-491 RVTFNE
+491 
-497 ESGEAVIG
+497 
-505 DDASNDWTVSTISD
+505 
-519 NGSFNMNYKKTDE
+519 
-532 KAYQVTYSTKLT
+532 
-544 DFSPRKI
+544 
-551 KNEVTDE
+551 
-558 KGVKATENFD
+558 
-568 FKPDLLNKEAGEIDY
+568 
-583 YNNTMDWTITVNSEG
+583 
-598 INMQN
+598 
-603 INIVDEFST
+603 
-612 GVKSLV
+612 KSL
-618 SYNVYAYPSD
+618 
-628 SGYKLLTEGRD
+628 L
-639 FTIQKDVSPAGF
+639 
-651 KIKLIGNYATTDNK
+651 
-665 IVVKMKTK
+665 
-673 IDLTDGAKT
+673 
-682 LDNKASFSYFDGS
+682 
-695 LTQYSETI
+695 
-703 KAEAT
+703 
-708 PETSILAN
+708 
-716 GGKVGKWNPATGEI
+716 
-730 NWIVSVNAMG
+730 
-740 KKYDK
+740 
-745 LVLDD
+745 
-750 EFLDGTTFVEGS
+750 
-762 LQYRNV
+762 
-768 VNSSELTDLSIPL
+768 
-781 EIKGTL
+781 
-787 AQVGDA
+787 
-793 NYPTKIDTSANKIH
+793 
-807 LEFGNLDTNRVFVKY
+807 
-822 KTKPKDNWFFSQWV
+822 
-836 NNKAIVSDNGA
+836 
-847 DEQIYETKEF
+847 
-857 AFLQNEVIK
+857 FLQNEVIK

-1171 NATPVHF
+1171 DATPVHF

-1208 ATNAKLADATFE
+1208 ATNTELADATFE
-1220 LRNEGGT
+1220 LRNEDGAL
-1227 VVRENLVTDDNGE
+1227 VRENLVTDDNGE